1 MSSVAVVK
9 SIVGQVFA
17 VSPEGIR
24 RLLVEGDRLFAG
36 EQVETGPA
44 GSVSLELAD
53 GRTLDLGRDTQ
64 WSANT
69 PDSVTDLSAATAQ
82 EAPSVAELQQA
93 IAAGADP
100 TQDLEATAAGPTA
113 AGADGAVGGGH
124 SFVVL
129 DATAGTVDPTI
140 GYPTNGLNAADAA
153 TSLFTAATNNSLDP
167 RSVTIT
173 LTATP
178 SITEAG
184 GVVVYT
190 VFVTQAPTS
199 DLTVTLSNGL
209 SVVVLAGQTAGALN
223 VTFAGNDTPYLDASS
238 ISATITGTSGGGNL
252 IITTDPAPAVTQI
265 NDTIDTTTVTLS
277 ANASVDEGGKIVYTA
292 TVNNAAQTDVTITLS
307 NNTTITIEAGK
318 TTGTVSVDTPANL
331 ADGKDLSVSA
341 TITGASGGNYENLA
355 INPEAATT
363 TVIAVDNP
371 SVLVADTNTVAEEQV
386 ATGNVLSN
394 DSDIDNVLT
403 VATFTVGGTTYNA
416 GQTAIVEGVGTV
428 TIGADGA
435 YAFTPVKDY
444 NGEVPQIGYTTNTGS
459 SSTLDVTVTPVND
472 APVAV
477 VVAANGAEDPAQG
490 IAVKLS
496 ATDGDGLA
504 NVKSFTVGT
513 PTNGTFYTDA
523 AMTKPVTGSIDA
535 VNGEATIYFKPN
547 ENFNGTA
554 NFTYTATDSG
564 NADGSNPL
572 TSAPANGTVTVT
584 AVNDA
589 PEAIATTATGT
600 EDPSVGIAVKLSA
613 TDVDGLAN
621 VKSFTVGESANGTF
635 YTDAAM
641 TKPVT
646 GAIDAVNGEAT
657 VYFKPNEN
665 FNGTANFTYTATDSG
680 NADGSNPLTS
690 APANGTVTVTAVND
704 APEAVA
710 TTATGSE
717 DSAQGIEVKL
727 SATDVD
733 GVDNVKSF
741 TVGTPTNGTFYTDAA
756 MTKPVTGSIDA
767 VNGEATVYFKP
778 NENFN
783 GTANFTYTATDS
795 GNADGS
801 NPLTSTPAN
810 GTITVTAVNDAP
822 VAVATTATGSEDP
835 AQGIE
840 VKLSATDI
848 DGVENVKS
856 FTVGTPTNGTFYTD
870 AAMTKPVTGSI
881 DAVNGEATVYF
892 KPNENFN
899 GTANFTYTATD
910 SGNADGTN
918 PLTSTPANGTITV
931 TAVNDAPEAVAT
943 TATGS
948 EDPAQGIEVKLS
960 ATDIDGVENVKS
972 FTVGTPTNGTFYTD
986 AAMTKPVTGSIDAV
1000 NGEATVYFKP
1010 NENFNGTANFTY
1022 TATDSGNAD
1031 GTNPLT
1037 STPANGTI
1045 TVTAVNDAP
1054 VAAPTTA
1061 TGSEDP
1067 VQGIE
1072 VKLSATDVDGV
1083 TDVKSFTVGTPTN
1096 GTFYTDAAMTKPV
1109 TGAIDAVNGEA
1120 TVYFKPNENFNGTAN
1135 FTYTATDGG
1144 IADGG
1149 SPLTS
1154 APANGTITV
1163 TPVNDAP
1170 VAAATTATG
1179 AEDPSVGIAVKLSA
1193 TDVDGV
1199 ADVKSFTVGTPTNG
1213 TFYTDAAMTK
1223 PVTGSIDAVNGEAT
1237 VYFKP
1242 NENFN
1247 GTANFT
1253 YTATDGGIAD
1263 GGSPLTSAPANGTI
1277 TVTPV
1282 NDAPVAAPTTATGS
1296 EDPVQGIEVKL
1307 SATDV
1312 DGVTDVKSFTVGTPT
1327 NGTFYTDAAMT
1338 KPVTGS
1344 IDAVNGEATVY
1355 FKPNENFNGTAN
1367 FTYTATD
1374 GGIADGGSPLTSA
1387 PANGTITVTP
1397 VNDAPVAAP
1406 TTTTGSED
1414 PVQGI
1419 EVKLS
1424 ATDVD
1429 GVADVKSF
1437 TVGTPTNG
1445 TFYTDAAMTK
1455 PVTGSI
1461 DAVNGEAT
1469 VYFKPNE
1476 NFNGTAN
1483 FTYTAT
1489 DGGIAGGG
1497 SPLTSAPANGTITVT
1512 AVNDAPVLG
1521 NASTNAFG
1529 DTYIE
1534 GKPGGYV
1541 AANLTVSDV
1550 DNNTLQS
1557 AKVTLVN
1564 HLADDV
1570 LIADVSNTKIAV
1582 SYDKATGILTLSG
1595 EASTAE
1601 YQEVLRSVHFA
1612 SESENP
1618 DPANRTL
1625 TITVN
1630 DGQLDSAPV
1639 TSVVYVVPV
1648 NDPPEVKFDST
1659 TFTEQKD
1666 AVALVEN
1673 LTIKDVDNTTFS
1685 KVVVTVDH
1693 LAAGDLLS
1701 NTDVLKALAVAG
1713 ITITQSGS
1721 AADGK
1726 IVYTL
1731 TSDSK
1736 AGSSAADF
1744 VKLVEAITFQS
1755 PGNNPVGTDRTVTI
1769 DVTDNGGGNLD
1780 REPPETGSATG
1791 KVTIDLFNDAPTASA
1806 DNTTADED
1814 HTAKIVL
1821 DGKDVDGTVS
1831 SFVITTLPENG
1842 KLYSDATLQTELKVG
1857 DSVPAGA
1864 DGKAAV
1870 YFAPTGDWSGKTE
1883 VTFTAV
1889 DNGGKS
1895 SAVTTADITIAPVT
1909 DTPHLGLLGGGPVTS
1924 INFDSANLNGSWG
1937 IVGVNDANN
1946 APVSGTPSTPWLT
1959 GNAGGQVEIG
1969 QSSNYGVETPGNSQV
1984 IELEKNAGDDS
1995 SLYTIIKAEA
2005 GTAYTISVDY
2015 SPRAGAENNSVIDV
2029 FWGGVKVGTLDTTT
2043 VGMKTYTFV
2052 VPVTADGDAKLEF
2065 KAPAGDA
2072 NNSLGGVLDNIN
2084 VTQVLNT
2091 GLEDHAIK
2099 LSTIDAYATDKD
2111 GSETLKLEV
2120 GGIPLNATISDGT
2133 PGHTFTATAGNQSV
2147 DISNWNKATLVFT
2160 PAENANGLVNL
2171 TVTATAQDGTADPKS
2186 ESITLPINVIAVND
2200 APEAIATTATGSE
2213 DPVQG
2218 IEVKLSATDIDGVEN
2233 VKSFAVGTSTN
2244 GTFYTDAAMTKPVT
2258 GSIDAINGEATVYF
2272 KPNANFNGTANFTY
2286 TATDSGNAD
2295 GSNPLTSAPANGTI
2309 TVTAVND
2316 APVAAPTTAT
2326 GSEDPVQ
2333 GIEVKLSATDVDGV
2347 ADVKSFTV
2355 GTPTNGT
2362 FYTDAAMTKP
2372 VTGAIDAVNGE
2383 ATVYFKPNANFNG
2396 TANFTY
2402 TATDGG
2408 IADGGSPLTS
2418 APANGTITVTP
2429 VNDAPVAV
2437 TTTATGAEDPSV
2449 GIAVKL
2455 SATDVDGVA
2464 DVKSFTV
2471 GTPTNGTF
2479 YTDAAMTKPVT
2490 GSIDAVNGEATV
2502 YFKPNANFN
2511 GTANFTYTA
2520 TDGGIADGG
2529 SPLTSAPANGTITV
2543 TPVNDAPVA
2552 VTTTA
2557 TGAEDPSVGIAVK
2570 LSATDVDG
2578 VADVK
2583 SFTVGTPT
2591 NGTFYTDAAMTKP
2604 VTGSIDAVNGE
2615 ATVYFKPNENF
2626 NGTANFTYTATD
2638 GGIADGGSP
2647 LTSAPANGT
2656 ITVTPVNDAP
2666 VAVTTTA
2673 TGAEDPSVGIA
2684 VKLSATDVDG
2694 VADVKSF
2701 TVGTPTN
2708 GTFYT
2713 DAAMTKPVTGSIDAV
2728 NGEATVYFKPN
2739 ANFNGTANFTYT
2751 ATDGGIADGGSPLTS
2766 APANGTITVTP
2777 VNDAPVAVTT
2787 TATGAEDPSVG
2798 IAVKLS
2804 ATDVDGVADVKS
2816 FTVGTP
2822 TNGTFYTDAAMTKP
2836 VTGSIDAVNGEATVY
2851 FKPNENFNGTA
2862 NFTYTATDGGI
2873 ADGGSPLT
2881 SAPANG
2887 TITVTPV
2894 NDAPVAVTT
2903 TATGAEDPSVGIAV
2917 KLSATDVDGVADV
2930 KSFTVGTPT
2939 NGTFYTDAAMTKPVT
2954 GSIDAVNGEATV
2966 YFKPNANFNGT
2977 ANFTYT
2983 ATDGGI
2989 ADGGSPLTS
2998 APANGTIT
3006 VTAVNDAPVA
3016 APTTA
3021 TGSED
3026 PAQGIEVKLS
3036 ATDVDGVADVKSFT
3050 VGTPTNGTFYTDAAM
3065 TKPVTGSIDAVNGE
3079 ATVYFK
3085 PNANFNGTANFTYT
3099 ATDGGIA
3106 DGGSPLT
3113 SAPANGT
3120 ITVTPVN
3127 DAPVAVTTTAT
3138 GAEDPSVGIA
3148 VKLSATDVD
3157 GVADVK
3163 SFTVGTPTNG
3173 TFYTDAAMTKPV
3185 TGSIDAV
3192 NGEATVY
3199 FKPNANFNGTANF
3212 TYTATDGGIADG
3224 GSPLTSAPANGTISV
3239 TPVNDAPVAV
3249 TTTATGA
3256 EDPSVGI
3263 AVKLSATDVDG
3274 VTDVKSF
3281 TVGTP
3286 TNGTF
3291 YTDAAMTKPVTGSI
3305 DAVNGEATVYFKPN
3319 ANFNGT
3325 ANFTY
3330 TATDGGIADGGS
3342 PLTSAPANGTI
3353 TVTPV
3358 NDAPVAV
3365 TTTASGAED
3374 PSVGIAV
3381 KLSATDVDGVTDVK
3395 SFTVGTPTNGTF
3407 YTDAAMTKPVTGSI
3421 DAVNGEATVYF
3432 KPNANF
3438 NGTANFTYTATDGGI
3453 ADGGS
3458 PLTSAPA
3465 NGTITVTPVN
3475 DAPVAVTTTAS
3486 GAEDPSVGIAV
3497 KLSATDVDG
3506 VADVKSFTVGTPTN
3520 GTFYTDAAMTK
3531 PVTGAIDAV
3540 NGEATVYF
3548 KPNANFNG
3556 TANFTYTATDGGIA
3570 DGGSPLT
3577 SAPANGTITVTPVND
3592 APVAVTTTATGAED
3606 PSVGIAVKLSATD
3619 VDGVADV
3626 KSFTVGTPTNGTFY
3640 TDAAMTKPVTGS
3652 IDAVNGEAT
3661 VYFKPNANFN
3671 GTANFTYTA
3680 TDGGITDGGSP
3691 LTSAPANG
3699 TITVTP
3705 VNDAPVAVTTTATG
3719 AEDPSVGIAVKLSAT
3734 DVDGVADVKSFT
3746 VGTPTNGTFYTD
3758 AAMTKPVTGAID
3770 AVNGEATVYFKP
3782 NANFNGTANFTYTAT
3797 DGGIADGGSPL
3808 TSAPANGTIT
3818 VTAVNDAPVA
3828 APTTATGS
3836 EDPAQGIEVKLSA
3849 TDVDGVADVKS
3860 FTVSTPTNGTFYT
3873 DAAMT
3878 KPVTGSI
3885 DAVNGEATV
3894 YFKPN
3899 ANFNGTANFTYT
3911 ATDGGIADGGS
3922 PLTSAPANGTIT
3934 VTAVNDAPVA
3944 APTTATGSEDPAQGI
3959 EVKLSATD
3967 VDGVADVKSFTVGT
3981 PTNGTFYTDAA
3992 MTKPVTGSID
4002 AVNGEATVY
4011 FKPNANFNGTANFT
4025 YTATD
4030 GGIADGGSPLTSAPA
4045 NGTITVTPVND
4056 APVAAATTAT
4066 GAEDPSVGIA
4076 VKLSATDVDGVAD
4089 VKSFTVGTP
4098 TNGTFYTDAAMTK
4111 PVTGSIDAVNGE
4123 ATVYFKPNANFNG
4136 TANFTYTATDGGI
4149 ADGGSPLTSAP
4160 ANGTITV
4167 TPVND
4172 APVAVTTTATGAE
4185 DPSVGIAVKLSAT
4198 DVDGV
4203 ADVKSF
4209 TVGTPTNGTFYTDA
4223 AMTKP
4228 VTGSIDAVN
4237 GEATV
4242 YFKPNA
4248 NFNGTANFT
4257 YTATDGGIAD
4267 GGSPLTSAPAN
4278 GTITVTPVNDAP
4290 VAVTTTATGAE
4301 DPSVGIAVKL
4311 SATDVDGVADVKSF
4325 TVGTPTNGTFYT
4337 DAAMTKPVTGSIDAV
4352 NGEATVYFKP
4362 NANFNGTANFT
4373 YTATDGGIADGGSPL
4388 TSAPANGTITVTAVN
4403 DAPVAAPTTATGSE
4417 DPAQGIEVKL
4427 SATDVDGVADVKS
4440 FTVGTPTNGT
4450 FYTDAAMTK
4459 PVTGSIDAVNGEATV
4474 YFKPN
4479 ANFNGTANFTYTATD
4494 GGIADGGSPLT
4505 SAPANGTITV
4515 TPVNDAPVAA
4525 ATTATGAEDP
4535 SVGIAVKLS
4544 ATDVDGVAD
4553 VKSFTVGTPT
4563 NGTFYTDAAMTKPV
4577 TGSIDAVNGEATVY
4591 FKPNENFN
4599 GTANFTYTAT
4609 DGGIADGG
4617 SPLTSAPANG
4627 TITVTPVNDAPTAS
4641 NGYVESNEDTPVELK
4656 WSTFG
4661 VNDVDS
4667 TDLKVVFTSLPNGAI
4682 EYKVDGVW
4690 VKLSAAD
4697 LKTDTSPGKAFSQA
4711 DFDNHNVRY
4720 SPAANESGDNSFGN
4734 AGVGNKQGDY
4744 TELKFQATDGQL
4756 NSDTKTITVDIHPVT
4771 DVPVVTVGAFGD
4783 VPTGLTIQTWT
4794 GGNLPGALGTNGN
4807 GVVQSSDLIRVIN
4820 AQTPDSAASTGVTT
4834 NVSNAN
4840 VVELTATKV
4849 SGLIYLEAGKSYS
4862 FTGSADDSLAVTVGG
4877 KLVST
4882 ETWSQGTGINATPFT
4897 PTESGYYTLDIYH
4910 YNQAGPGNYDVN
4922 VSINNGPSM
4931 ALGSSGVQTYTS
4943 LEALKAAGAVFDDA
4957 HVVNGEGYYT
4967 GYVYNH
4973 GLEDTAIKISPIT
4986 TTFVDNDQSESHKVE
5001 ISGLPE
5007 GAVITDGATGHSYT
5021 STGATTQ
5028 YDVSNWNL
5036 ATLTVTPAKDA
5047 TANFDLTVTA
5057 TAKELSTQVEEV
5069 TTGKVSVVIT
5079 AVNDAPVAVATTATG
5094 AEDPSVGIAVKLSA
5108 TDVDGLT
5115 NVKSFT
5121 VGTPTNGTFYTDA
5134 AMTKAVTGAIT
5145 AVNGEATVYFKPNA
5159 NFNGTANFTYT
5170 ATDSGNA
5177 DGSNVL
5183 TSPAANGSI
5192 TVTPVNDA
5200 PVAAATTATGAEDP
5214 SVGIAVKLSAT
5225 DVDGL
5230 TNVKSFTV
5238 GTPTNGTFYTD
5249 AAMTKA
5255 VTGAINAVNG
5265 EATVYFKPNA
5275 NFNGTANFTYTA
5287 TDGGNADG
5295 SNVLTSPAANG
5306 SITVTPVNDAP
5317 VAAATTATGSEDPSV
5332 GIAVKLSATDVDGLT
5347 NVKSFTV
5354 GTPTNGTFYTDAAMT
5369 KAVTGAITAVN
5380 GEATVYFKPNTN
5392 FNGTANFTYTATDG
5406 GNADGSN
5413 VLTSP
5418 AANGSITVT
5427 PVNDAPV
5434 AVATIATGA
5443 EDPSVGIA
5451 VKLSATDVDGLANVK
5466 SFTVGTPTN
5475 GTFYTDAAMTKA
5487 VTGAITAVNGEATV
5501 YFKPNAN
5508 FNGTANFTYTATDS
5522 GNADGSNVLTSPA
5535 ANGSITVTPVNDAPV
5550 AAATTATGAEDP
5562 SVGIAVKLSATD
5574 VDGLTNVKSFTVG
5587 TPTNG
5592 TFYTDAAMT
5601 KPVTGAI
5608 TAVNGEATV
5617 YFKPNANFNGTANF
5631 TYTATDSGNANGSNP
5646 LTSAP
5651 ANGTIT
5657 VTSVNDAPTLDLST
5671 TDGSVLTSYSTA
5683 YSERSTGG
5691 IAITGNVAIGD
5702 VDSSQ
5707 MQSATITL
5715 KNASAGDQL
5724 SSSLVTVGGTYNGVT
5739 LTSVG
5744 TDVSGKIVLTLSG
5757 AADTAT
5763 YKSLLES
5770 FQYSSTSKYPTTG
5783 DRTVEISVKDNAG
5796 ADSLSSSVATSTI
5809 TVAPQAYVVTE
5820 GGGAADVIDLSS
5832 SSANNMVVGDKG
5844 GIVNAGSNY
5853 NIAFIVDTSGSIGSS
5868 AMKSIKAQLASVFD
5882 TLISNAGKSDSGV
5895 VKVLLVDFDT
5905 RVEAQVSVNLA
5916 DKDAAKAALQAV
5928 LTQMTSKSSD
5938 MTNYQDAFNA
5948 ATNWFKGDEATS
5960 NVGAKNLTYFITDGE
5975 PNMYTAIQGNPL
5987 LGSTSWFGSNVYF
6000 DSIVNSGNYV
6010 LGQTNSVTTTIN
6022 GRTQVIVD
6030 GDGKVYSYDGWG
6042 NKNLEGT
6049 VVANSSGGFDV
6060 ASVYNDSSAA
6070 MSNAQSAYSDLVN
6083 AVPGKV
6089 VVEAIGLGSN
6099 IDTAVLKQFDTDHNV
6114 STIDTAKLADA
6125 ITGHAADTGADT
6137 LTGGSGNDILFGDL
6151 ISYNN
6156 LEGSAALKAFAA
6168 DKLATTVDHI
6178 DDRTLHQF
6186 ITEHVADVGALASA
6200 SNIYGTNDGA
6210 DKLIGNAGDDILFGQ
6225 GGNDVL
6231 NGGAGNDILV
6241 GGKGNDTLTGGAG
6254 ADTFVWLKG
6263 DTNTGTGV
6271 DTITDFKHSE
6281 GDKLDLS
6288 DLLQGSNDTNLTSY
6302 LKLSTDSAG
6311 NSTLSVSSS
6320 GSFTAQGGGT
6330 ADVTIKVDGASW
6342 GSGSAA
6348 INSLIAGGDLTVKHH
6363 D

>member
-129 DATAGTVDPTI
+129 EATAGTVDPTI

-153 TSLFTAATNNSLDP
+153 TGLFTAAADNSLDP

-209 SVVVLAGQTAGALN
+209 SVVVPAGQTAGALN

-444 NGEVPQIGYTTNTGS
+444 NGEVPQIGYITNTGS

-717 DSAQGIEVKL
+717 DSVQGIEVKL

-795 GNADGS
+795 GNADGT

-910 SGNADGTN
+910 SGNADGSN

-931 TAVNDAPEAVAT
+931 TPVNDAPEAVAT

-1120 TVYFKPNENFNGTAN
+1120 TVYFKPNA
-1135 FTYTATDGG
+1135 
-1144 IADGG
+1144 
-1149 SPLTS
+1149 
-1154 APANGTITV
+1154 
-1163 TPVNDAP
+1163 
-1170 VAAATTATG
+1170 
-1179 AEDPSVGIAVKLSA
+1179 
-1193 TDVDGV
+1193 
-1199 ADVKSFTVGTPTNG
+1199 
-1213 TFYTDAAMTK
+1213 
-1223 PVTGSIDAVNGEAT
+1223 
-1237 VYFKP
+1237 
-1242 NENFN
+1242 NFN

-1355 FKPNENFNGTAN
+1355 FKPNANFNGTANFTYTATDGGIAGGGSPLTSAPANGTITVTPVNDAPVAEPTTATGSEDPVQGIEVKLSATDVDGVADVKSFTVGTPTNGTFYTDAAMTKPVTGSIDAVNGEATVYFKPNENFNGTAN

-1397 VNDAPVAAP
+1397 VNDAPVAEP
-1406 TTTTGSED
+1406 TTATGSED

-1550 DNNTLQS
+1550 DNGTLQS

-1595 EASTAE
+1595 EATTAE

-1946 APVSGTPSTPWLT
+1946 APVNGTPSTPWLT

-2258 GSIDAINGEATVYF
+2258 GSIDAVNGEATVYF

-2295 GSNPLTSAPANGTI
+2295 GSNPLTSAPANGTITVTAVNDAPVAAPTTATGSEDPVQGIEVKLSATDVDGVADVKSFTVGTPTNGTFYTDAAMTKPVTGSIDAVNGEATVYFKPNANFNGTANFTYTATDGGIADGGSPLTSAPANGTITVTPVNDAPVAAATTATGAEDPSVGIAVKLSATDVDGVADVKSFTVGTPTNGTFYTDAAMTKPVTGSIDAVNGEATVYFKPNANFNGTANFTYTATDGGIADGGSPLTSAPANGTITVTAVNDAPVAAPTTATGSEDPVQGIEVKLSATDVDGVTDVKSFTVGTPTNGTFYTDAAMTKPVTGSIDAVNGEATVYFKPNANFNGTANFTYTATDGGIADGGSPLTSAPANGTITVTAVNDAPVAAPTTATGSEDPVQGIEVKLSATDVDGVTDVKSFTVGTPTNGTFYTDAAMTKPVTGSIDAVNGEATVYFKPNENFNGTANFTYTATDGGIADGGSPLTSAPANGTI

-2502 YFKPNANFN
+2502 YFKPNENFN

-2552 VTTTA
+2552 VTTTATGAEDPSVGIAVKLSATDVDGVADVKSFTVGTPTNGTFYTDAAMTKPVTGSIDAVNGEATVYFKPNANFNGTANFTYTATDGGIADGGSPLTSAPANGTITVTPVNDAPVAAATTA

-2851 FKPNENFNGTA
+2851 FKPNANFNGTA

-2873 ADGGSPLT
+2873 ADGGSPLTSAPANGTITVTAVNDAPVAAPTTATGSEDPVQGIEVKLSATDVDGVADVKSFTVGTPTNGTFYTDAAMTKPVTGAIDAVNGEATVYFKPNANFNGTANFTYTATDGGSPLT

-3026 PAQGIEVKLS
+3026 PVQGIE
-3036 ATDVDGVADVKSFT
+3036 
-3050 VGTPTNGTFYTDAAM
+3050 
-3065 TKPVTGSIDAVNGE
+3065 
-3079 ATVYFK
+3079 
-3085 PNANFNGTANFTYT
+3085 
-3099 ATDGGIA
+3099 
-3106 DGGSPLT
+3106 
-3113 SAPANGT
+3113 
-3120 ITVTPVN
+3120 
-3127 DAPVAVTTTAT
+3127 
-3138 GAEDPSVGIA
+3138 
-3148 VKLSATDVD
+3148 
-3157 GVADVK
+3157 
-3163 SFTVGTPTNG
+3163 
-3173 TFYTDAAMTKPV
+3173 
-3185 TGSIDAV
+3185 
-3192 NGEATVY
+3192 
-3199 FKPNANFNGTANF
+3199 
-3212 TYTATDGGIADG
+3212 
-3224 GSPLTSAPANGTISV
+3224 
-3239 TPVNDAPVAV
+3239 
-3249 TTTATGA
+3249 
-3256 EDPSVGI
+3256 
-3263 AVKLSATDVDG
+3263 
-3274 VTDVKSF
+3274 
-3281 TVGTP
+3281 
-3286 TNGTF
+3286 
-3291 YTDAAMTKPVTGSI
+3291 
-3305 DAVNGEATVYFKPN
+3305 
-3319 ANFNGT
+3319 
-3325 ANFTY
+3325 
-3330 TATDGGIADGGS
+3330 
-3342 PLTSAPANGTI
+3342 
-3353 TVTPV
+3353 
-3358 NDAPVAV
+3358 
-3365 TTTASGAED
+3365 
-3374 PSVGIAV
+3374 
-3381 KLSATDVDGVTDVK
+3381 
-3395 SFTVGTPTNGTF
+3395 
-3407 YTDAAMTKPVTGSI
+3407 
-3421 DAVNGEATVYF
+3421 
-3432 KPNANF
+3432 
-3438 NGTANFTYTATDGGI
+3438 
-3453 ADGGS
+3453 
-3458 PLTSAPA
+3458 
-3465 NGTITVTPVN
+3465 
-3475 DAPVAVTTTAS
+3475 
-3486 GAEDPSVGIAV
+3486 V

-3680 TDGGITDGGSP
+3680 TDGGI
-3691 LTSAPANG
+3691 
-3699 TITVTP
+3699 
-3705 VNDAPVAVTTTATG
+3705 
-3719 AEDPSVGIAVKLSAT
+3719 
-3734 DVDGVADVKSFT
+3734 
-3746 VGTPTNGTFYTD
+3746 
-3758 AAMTKPVTGAID
+3758 
-3770 AVNGEATVYFKP
+3770 
-3782 NANFNGTANFTYTAT
+3782 
-3797 DGGIADGGSPL
+3797 ADGGSPL
-3808 TSAPANGTIT
+3808 TST
-3818 VTAVNDAPVA
+3818 
-3828 APTTATGS
+3828 
-3836 EDPAQGIEVKLSA
+3836 
-3849 TDVDGVADVKS
+3849 
-3860 FTVSTPTNGTFYT
+3860 
-3873 DAAMT
+3873 
-3878 KPVTGSI
+3878 
-3885 DAVNGEATV
+3885 
-3894 YFKPN
+3894 
-3899 ANFNGTANFTYT
+3899 
-3911 ATDGGIADGGS
+3911 
-3922 PLTSAPANGTIT
+3922 
-3934 VTAVNDAPVA
+3934 
-3944 APTTATGSEDPAQGI
+3944 
-3959 EVKLSATD
+3959 
-3967 VDGVADVKSFTVGT
+3967 
-3981 PTNGTFYTDAA
+3981 
-3992 MTKPVTGSID
+3992 
-4002 AVNGEATVY
+4002 
-4011 FKPNANFNGTANFT
+4011 
-4025 YTATD
+4025 
-4030 GGIADGGSPLTSAPA
+4030 
-4045 NGTITVTPVND
+4045 
-4056 APVAAATTAT
+4056 
-4066 GAEDPSVGIA
+4066 
-4076 VKLSATDVDGVAD
+4076 
-4089 VKSFTVGTP
+4089 
-4098 TNGTFYTDAAMTK
+4098 
-4111 PVTGSIDAVNGE
+4111 
-4123 ATVYFKPNANFNG
+4123 
-4136 TANFTYTATDGGI
+4136 
-4149 ADGGSPLTSAP
+4149 P

-4242 YFKPNA
+4242 YFKPN
-4248 NFNGTANFT
+4248 
-4257 YTATDGGIAD
+4257 
-4267 GGSPLTSAPAN
+4267 
-4278 GTITVTPVNDAP
+4278 
-4290 VAVTTTATGAE
+4290 E
-4301 DPSVGIAVKL
+4301 
-4311 SATDVDGVADVKSF
+4311 
-4325 TVGTPTNGTFYT
+4325 
-4337 DAAMTKPVTGSIDAV
+4337 
-4352 NGEATVYFKP
+4352 
-4362 NANFNGTANFT
+4362 
-4373 YTATDGGIADGGSPL
+4373 
-4388 TSAPANGTITVTAVN
+4388 
-4403 DAPVAAPTTATGSE
+4403 
-4417 DPAQGIEVKL
+4417 
-4427 SATDVDGVADVKS
+4427 
-4440 FTVGTPTNGT
+4440 
-4450 FYTDAAMTK
+4450 
-4459 PVTGSIDAVNGEATV
+4459 
-4474 YFKPN
+4474 
-4479 ANFNGTANFTYTATD
+4479 NFNGTANFTYTATD

-4627 TITVTPVNDAPTAS
+4627 TITVTPVNDAPVAAATTATGAEDPSVGIAVKLSATDVDGVADVKSFTVGTPTNGTFYTDAAMTKPVTGSIDAVNGEATVYFKPNENFNGTANFTYTATDGGIADGSSPLTSAPANGTITVTPVNDAPTAS

-4661 VNDVDS
+4661 VSDVDS

-4807 GVVQSSDLIRVIN
+4807 GVVQSGDLIRVIN
-4820 AQTPDSAASTGVTT
+4820 AQTPDSAASTGVTA

-5108 TDVDGLT
+5108 TDVDGLA

-5121 VGTPTNGTFYTDA
+5121 VGTSTNGTFYTDA
-5134 AMTKAVTGAIT
+5134 AMTKPVTGAIT

-5170 ATDSGNA
+5170 ATDGGNADGSNVLTSPAANGSITVTPVNDAPVAVATTATGAEDPSVGIAVKLSATDVDGLTNVKSFTVGTPTNGTFYTDAAMTKAVTGAINAVNGEATVYFKPNTNFNGTANFTYTATDGGNA

-5287 TDGGNADG
+5287 TDSGNANG

-5306 SITVTPVNDAP
+5306 T
-5317 VAAATTATGSEDPSV
+5317 
-5332 GIAVKLSATDVDGLT
+5332 
-5347 NVKSFTV
+5347 
-5354 GTPTNGTFYTDAAMT
+5354 
-5369 KAVTGAITAVN
+5369 
-5380 GEATVYFKPNTN
+5380 
-5392 FNGTANFTYTATDG
+5392 
-5406 GNADGSN
+5406 
-5413 VLTSP
+5413 
-5418 AANGSITVT
+5418 ITVT

-5434 AVATIATGA
+5434 AVTTTATGA

-5508 FNGTANFTYTATDS
+5508 FNGTANFTYTATDG

-5535 ANGSITVTPVNDAPV
+5535 VNGSITVTPVNDAPV

-5574 VDGLTNVKSFTVG
+5574 VDGLANVKSFTVG

-5783 DRTVEISVKDNAG
+5783 DRTVEIAVKDNAG

-5809 TVAPQAYVVTE
+5809 TVTPQTYVVTE
-5820 GGGAADVIDLSS
+5820 GGGAADVVDLSS
-5832 SSANNMVVGDKG
+5832 TSANNMVVGDKG

-5975 PNMYTAIQGNPL
+5975 PNVYTSVDGNPY
-5987 LGSTSWFGSNVYF
+5987 LGWTGWNGSDVYF
-6000 DSIVNSGNYV
+6000 DSVVNNSNYV
-6010 LGQTNSVTTTIN
+6010 LGQSTPVTTTIN
-6022 GRTQVIVD
+6022 GWSQVIVD
-6030 GDGKVYSYDGWG
+6030 GDGKVYSYYNGYR
-6042 NKNLEGT
+6042 NYEGT

-6060 ASVYNDSSAA
+6060 ASVYNDSSNA
-6070 MSNAQSAYSDLVN
+6070 MSNAKSAYSDLVN

-6288 DLLQGSNDTNLTSY
+6288 DLLQGNNDTNLTNY

>member
-129 DATAGTVDPTI
+129 EATAGTVDPTI

-153 TSLFTAATNNSLDP
+153 TGLFTAAADNSLDP

-209 SVVVLAGQTAGALN
+209 SVVVPAGQTAGALN

-238 ISATITGTSGGGNL
+238 ISATITGTAGGGNL

-307 NNTTITIEAGK
+307 NNTIITIEAGK

-472 APVAV
+472 APVAA

-822 VAVATTATGSEDP
+822 EAVATTATGSEDP

-910 SGNADGTN
+910 SGNADGSN

-1031 GTNPLT
+1031 GSNPLT

-1054 VAAPTTA
+1054 EAVATTATGSEDPAQGIEVKLSATDIDGVENVKSFTVGTPTNGTFYTDAAMTKSVTGSIDAVNGEATVYFKPNENFNGTANFTYTATDSGNADGSNPLTSTPANGTITVTPVNDAPVAEPTTA

-1109 TGAIDAVNGEA
+1109 TG
-1120 TVYFKPNENFNGTAN
+1120 
-1135 FTYTATDGG
+1135 
-1144 IADGG
+1144 
-1149 SPLTS
+1149 
-1154 APANGTITV
+1154 
-1163 TPVNDAP
+1163 
-1170 VAAATTATG
+1170 
-1179 AEDPSVGIAVKLSA
+1179 
-1193 TDVDGV
+1193 
-1199 ADVKSFTVGTPTNG
+1199 
-1213 TFYTDAAMTK
+1213 
-1223 PVTGSIDAVNGEAT
+1223 SIDAVNGEAT

-1242 NENFN
+1242 NANFN

-1397 VNDAPVAAP
+1397 VNDAPVAEP
-1406 TTTTGSED
+1406 TTATGSEDPVQGIEVKLSATDVDGVTDVKSFTVGTPTNGTFYTDAAMTKPVTGSIDAVNGEATVYFKPNANFNGTANFTYTATDGGIADGGSPLTSAPANGTITVTPVNDAPVAEPTTATGSED

-1550 DNNTLQS
+1550 DNGTLQS

-1595 EASTAE
+1595 EATTAE

-1769 DVTDNGGGNLD
+1769 EVTDNGGGNLD

-2120 GGIPLNATISDGT
+2120 GGVPLNATISDGT

-2147 DISNWNKATLVFT
+2147 DISDWNKATLVFT

-2233 VKSFAVGTSTN
+2233 VKSFAVGTSTS

-2372 VTGAIDAVNGE
+2372 VTGSIDAVNGE
-2383 ATVYFKPNANFNG
+2383 ATVYFKPNANFNGTANFTYTATDGGIADGGSPLTSAPANGTITVTPVNDAPVAAATTATGAEDPSVGIAVKLSATDVDGVADVKSFTVGTPTNGTFYTDAAMTKPVTGSIDAVNGDATVYFKPNENFNG

-2455 SATDVDGVA
+2455 SATDVDGVT

-2529 SPLTSAPANGTITV
+2529 IPLTSAPANGTITV

-2656 ITVTPVNDAP
+2656 ITVTAVNDAP
-2666 VAVTTTA
+2666 VAAPTTA
-2673 TGAEDPSVGIA
+2673 TGSEDPVQGIE

-2777 VNDAPVAVTT
+2777 VNDAPVAAPT
-2787 TATGAEDPSVG
+2787 TATGSEDPVQG
-2798 IAVKLS
+2798 I
-2804 ATDVDGVADVKS
+2804 
-2816 FTVGTP
+2816 
-2822 TNGTFYTDAAMTKP
+2822 
-2836 VTGSIDAVNGEATVY
+2836 E
-2851 FKPNENFNGTA
+2851 
-2862 NFTYTATDGGI
+2862 
-2873 ADGGSPLT
+2873 
-2881 SAPANG
+2881 
-2887 TITVTPV
+2887 
-2894 NDAPVAVTT
+2894 
-2903 TATGAEDPSVGIAV
+2903 V

-3085 PNANFNGTANFTYT
+3085 PN
-3099 ATDGGIA
+3099 
-3106 DGGSPLT
+3106 
-3113 SAPANGT
+3113 
-3120 ITVTPVN
+3120 
-3127 DAPVAVTTTAT
+3127 
-3138 GAEDPSVGIA
+3138 
-3148 VKLSATDVD
+3148 
-3157 GVADVK
+3157 
-3163 SFTVGTPTNG
+3163 
-3173 TFYTDAAMTKPV
+3173 
-3185 TGSIDAV
+3185 
-3192 NGEATVY
+3192 
-3199 FKPNANFNGTANF
+3199 
-3212 TYTATDGGIADG
+3212 
-3224 GSPLTSAPANGTISV
+3224 
-3239 TPVNDAPVAV
+3239 
-3249 TTTATGA
+3249 
-3256 EDPSVGI
+3256 
-3263 AVKLSATDVDG
+3263 
-3274 VTDVKSF
+3274 
-3281 TVGTP
+3281 
-3286 TNGTF
+3286 
-3291 YTDAAMTKPVTGSI
+3291 
-3305 DAVNGEATVYFKPN
+3305 
-3319 ANFNGT
+3319 
-3325 ANFTY
+3325 
-3330 TATDGGIADGGS
+3330 
-3342 PLTSAPANGTI
+3342 
-3353 TVTPV
+3353 
-3358 NDAPVAV
+3358 
-3365 TTTASGAED
+3365 
-3374 PSVGIAV
+3374 
-3381 KLSATDVDGVTDVK
+3381 
-3395 SFTVGTPTNGTF
+3395 
-3407 YTDAAMTKPVTGSI
+3407 
-3421 DAVNGEATVYF
+3421 
-3432 KPNANF
+3432 
-3438 NGTANFTYTATDGGI
+3438 
-3453 ADGGS
+3453 
-3458 PLTSAPA
+3458 
-3465 NGTITVTPVN
+3465 
-3475 DAPVAVTTTAS
+3475 
-3486 GAEDPSVGIAV
+3486 
-3497 KLSATDVDG
+3497 
-3506 VADVKSFTVGTPTN
+3506 
-3520 GTFYTDAAMTK
+3520 
-3531 PVTGAIDAV
+3531 
-3540 NGEATVYF
+3540 
-3548 KPNANFNG
+3548 
-3556 TANFTYTATDGGIA
+3556 
-3570 DGGSPLT
+3570 
-3577 SAPANGTITVTPVND
+3577 
-3592 APVAVTTTATGAED
+3592 
-3606 PSVGIAVKLSATD
+3606 
-3619 VDGVADV
+3619 
-3626 KSFTVGTPTNGTFY
+3626 
-3640 TDAAMTKPVTGS
+3640 
-3652 IDAVNGEAT
+3652 
-3661 VYFKPNANFN
+3661 
-3671 GTANFTYTA
+3671 
-3680 TDGGITDGGSP
+3680 
-3691 LTSAPANG
+3691 
-3699 TITVTP
+3699 
-3705 VNDAPVAVTTTATG
+3705 
-3719 AEDPSVGIAVKLSAT
+3719 
-3734 DVDGVADVKSFT
+3734 
-3746 VGTPTNGTFYTD
+3746 
-3758 AAMTKPVTGAID
+3758 
-3770 AVNGEATVYFKP
+3770 
-3782 NANFNGTANFTYTAT
+3782 
-3797 DGGIADGGSPL
+3797 
-3808 TSAPANGTIT
+3808 
-3818 VTAVNDAPVA
+3818 
-3828 APTTATGS
+3828 
-3836 EDPAQGIEVKLSA
+3836 
-3849 TDVDGVADVKS
+3849 
-3860 FTVSTPTNGTFYT
+3860 
-3873 DAAMT
+3873 
-3878 KPVTGSI
+3878 
-3885 DAVNGEATV
+3885 
-3894 YFKPN
+3894 
-3899 ANFNGTANFTYT
+3899 
-3911 ATDGGIADGGS
+3911 
-3922 PLTSAPANGTIT
+3922 
-3934 VTAVNDAPVA
+3934 
-3944 APTTATGSEDPAQGI
+3944 
-3959 EVKLSATD
+3959 
-3967 VDGVADVKSFTVGT
+3967 
-3981 PTNGTFYTDAA
+3981 
-3992 MTKPVTGSID
+3992 
-4002 AVNGEATVY
+4002 
-4011 FKPNANFNGTANFT
+4011 
-4025 YTATD
+4025 
-4030 GGIADGGSPLTSAPA
+4030 
-4045 NGTITVTPVND
+4045 
-4056 APVAAATTAT
+4056 
-4066 GAEDPSVGIA
+4066 
-4076 VKLSATDVDGVAD
+4076 
-4089 VKSFTVGTP
+4089 
-4098 TNGTFYTDAAMTK
+4098 
-4111 PVTGSIDAVNGE
+4111 
-4123 ATVYFKPNANFNG
+4123 
-4136 TANFTYTATDGGI
+4136 
-4149 ADGGSPLTSAP
+4149 
-4160 ANGTITV
+4160 
-4167 TPVND
+4167 
-4172 APVAVTTTATGAE
+4172 
-4185 DPSVGIAVKLSAT
+4185 
-4198 DVDGV
+4198 
-4203 ADVKSF
+4203 
-4209 TVGTPTNGTFYTDA
+4209 
-4223 AMTKP
+4223 
-4228 VTGSIDAVN
+4228 
-4237 GEATV
+4237 
-4242 YFKPNA
+4242 
-4248 NFNGTANFT
+4248 
-4257 YTATDGGIAD
+4257 
-4267 GGSPLTSAPAN
+4267 
-4278 GTITVTPVNDAP
+4278 
-4290 VAVTTTATGAE
+4290 
-4301 DPSVGIAVKL
+4301 
-4311 SATDVDGVADVKSF
+4311 
-4325 TVGTPTNGTFYT
+4325 
-4337 DAAMTKPVTGSIDAV
+4337 
-4352 NGEATVYFKP
+4352 
-4362 NANFNGTANFT
+4362 
-4373 YTATDGGIADGGSPL
+4373 
-4388 TSAPANGTITVTAVN
+4388 
-4403 DAPVAAPTTATGSE
+4403 
-4417 DPAQGIEVKL
+4417 
-4427 SATDVDGVADVKS
+4427 
-4440 FTVGTPTNGT
+4440 
-4450 FYTDAAMTK
+4450 
-4459 PVTGSIDAVNGEATV
+4459 
-4474 YFKPN
+4474 
-4479 ANFNGTANFTYTATD
+4479 
-4494 GGIADGGSPLT
+4494 
-4505 SAPANGTITV
+4505 
-4515 TPVNDAPVAA
+4515 
-4525 ATTATGAEDP
+4525 
-4535 SVGIAVKLS
+4535 
-4544 ATDVDGVAD
+4544 
-4553 VKSFTVGTPT
+4553 
-4563 NGTFYTDAAMTKPV
+4563 
-4577 TGSIDAVNGEATVY
+4577 
-4591 FKPNENFN
+4591 ENFN

-4627 TITVTPVNDAPTAS
+4627 TITVTPVNDAP
-4641 NGYVESNEDTPVELK
+4641 
-4656 WSTFG
+4656 
-4661 VNDVDS
+4661 
-4667 TDLKVVFTSLPNGAI
+4667 
-4682 EYKVDGVW
+4682 
-4690 VKLSAAD
+4690 
-4697 LKTDTSPGKAFSQA
+4697 
-4711 DFDNHNVRY
+4711 
-4720 SPAANESGDNSFGN
+4720 
-4734 AGVGNKQGDY
+4734 
-4744 TELKFQATDGQL
+4744 
-4756 NSDTKTITVDIHPVT
+4756 
-4771 DVPVVTVGAFGD
+4771 
-4783 VPTGLTIQTWT
+4783 
-4794 GGNLPGALGTNGN
+4794 
-4807 GVVQSSDLIRVIN
+4807 
-4820 AQTPDSAASTGVTT
+4820 
-4834 NVSNAN
+4834 
-4840 VVELTATKV
+4840 
-4849 SGLIYLEAGKSYS
+4849 
-4862 FTGSADDSLAVTVGG
+4862 
-4877 KLVST
+4877 
-4882 ETWSQGTGINATPFT
+4882 
-4897 PTESGYYTLDIYH
+4897 
-4910 YNQAGPGNYDVN
+4910 
-4922 VSINNGPSM
+4922 
-4931 ALGSSGVQTYTS
+4931 
-4943 LEALKAAGAVFDDA
+4943 
-4957 HVVNGEGYYT
+4957 
-4967 GYVYNH
+4967 
-4973 GLEDTAIKISPIT
+4973 
-4986 TTFVDNDQSESHKVE
+4986 
-5001 ISGLPE
+5001 
-5007 GAVITDGATGHSYT
+5007 
-5021 STGATTQ
+5021 
-5028 YDVSNWNL
+5028 
-5036 ATLTVTPAKDA
+5036 
-5047 TANFDLTVTA
+5047 
-5057 TAKELSTQVEEV
+5057 
-5069 TTGKVSVVIT
+5069 
-5079 AVNDAPVAVATTATG
+5079 
-5094 AEDPSVGIAVKLSA
+5094 
-5108 TDVDGLT
+5108 
-5115 NVKSFT
+5115 
-5121 VGTPTNGTFYTDA
+5121 
-5134 AMTKAVTGAIT
+5134 
-5145 AVNGEATVYFKPNA
+5145 
-5159 NFNGTANFTYT
+5159 
-5170 ATDSGNA
+5170 
-5177 DGSNVL
+5177 
-5183 TSPAANGSI
+5183 
-5192 TVTPVNDA
+5192 
-5200 PVAAATTATGAEDP
+5200 
-5214 SVGIAVKLSAT
+5214 
-5225 DVDGL
+5225 
-5230 TNVKSFTV
+5230 
-5238 GTPTNGTFYTD
+5238 
-5249 AAMTKA
+5249 
-5255 VTGAINAVNG
+5255 
-5265 EATVYFKPNA
+5265 
-5275 NFNGTANFTYTA
+5275 
-5287 TDGGNADG
+5287 
-5295 SNVLTSPAANG
+5295 
-5306 SITVTPVNDAP
+5306 
-5317 VAAATTATGSEDPSV
+5317 
-5332 GIAVKLSATDVDGLT
+5332 
-5347 NVKSFTV
+5347 
-5354 GTPTNGTFYTDAAMT
+5354 
-5369 KAVTGAITAVN
+5369 
-5380 GEATVYFKPNTN
+5380 
-5392 FNGTANFTYTATDG
+5392 
-5406 GNADGSN
+5406 
-5413 VLTSP
+5413 
-5418 AANGSITVT
+5418 
-5427 PVNDAPV
+5427 
-5434 AVATIATGA
+5434 
-5443 EDPSVGIA
+5443 
-5451 VKLSATDVDGLANVK
+5451 
-5466 SFTVGTPTN
+5466 
-5475 GTFYTDAAMTKA
+5475 
-5487 VTGAITAVNGEATV
+5487 
-5501 YFKPNAN
+5501 
-5508 FNGTANFTYTATDS
+5508 
-5522 GNADGSNVLTSPA
+5522 
-5535 ANGSITVTPVNDAPV
+5535 
-5550 AAATTATGAEDP
+5550 
-5562 SVGIAVKLSATD
+5562 
-5574 VDGLTNVKSFTVG
+5574 
-5587 TPTNG
+5587 
-5592 TFYTDAAMT
+5592 
-5601 KPVTGAI
+5601 
-5608 TAVNGEATV
+5608 
-5617 YFKPNANFNGTANF
+5617 
-5631 TYTATDSGNANGSNP
+5631 
-5646 LTSAP
+5646 
-5651 ANGTIT
+5651 
-5657 VTSVNDAPTLDLST
+5657 
-5671 TDGSVLTSYSTA
+5671 
-5683 YSERSTGG
+5683 
-5691 IAITGNVAIGD
+5691 
-5702 VDSSQ
+5702 
-5707 MQSATITL
+5707 
-5715 KNASAGDQL
+5715 
-5724 SSSLVTVGGTYNGVT
+5724 
-5739 LTSVG
+5739 
-5744 TDVSGKIVLTLSG
+5744 
-5757 AADTAT
+5757 
-5763 YKSLLES
+5763 
-5770 FQYSSTSKYPTTG
+5770 
-5783 DRTVEISVKDNAG
+5783 
-5796 ADSLSSSVATSTI
+5796 
-5809 TVAPQAYVVTE
+5809 
-5820 GGGAADVIDLSS
+5820 
-5832 SSANNMVVGDKG
+5832 
-5844 GIVNAGSNY
+5844 
-5853 NIAFIVDTSGSIGSS
+5853 
-5868 AMKSIKAQLASVFD
+5868 
-5882 TLISNAGKSDSGV
+5882 
-5895 VKVLLVDFDT
+5895 
-5905 RVEAQVSVNLA
+5905 
-5916 DKDAAKAALQAV
+5916 
-5928 LTQMTSKSSD
+5928 
-5938 MTNYQDAFNA
+5938 
-5948 ATNWFKGDEATS
+5948 
-5960 NVGAKNLTYFITDGE
+5960 
-5975 PNMYTAIQGNPL
+5975 
-5987 LGSTSWFGSNVYF
+5987 
-6000 DSIVNSGNYV
+6000 
-6010 LGQTNSVTTTIN
+6010 
-6022 GRTQVIVD
+6022 
-6030 GDGKVYSYDGWG
+6030 
-6042 NKNLEGT
+6042 
-6049 VVANSSGGFDV
+6049 
-6060 ASVYNDSSAA
+6060 
-6070 MSNAQSAYSDLVN
+6070 
-6083 AVPGKV
+6083 
-6089 VVEAIGLGSN
+6089 
-6099 IDTAVLKQFDTDHNV
+6099 
-6114 STIDTAKLADA
+6114 
-6125 ITGHAADTGADT
+6125 
-6137 LTGGSGNDILFGDL
+6137 
-6151 ISYNN
+6151 
-6156 LEGSAALKAFAA
+6156 
-6168 DKLATTVDHI
+6168 
-6178 DDRTLHQF
+6178 
-6186 ITEHVADVGALASA
+6186 
-6200 SNIYGTNDGA
+6200 
-6210 DKLIGNAGDDILFGQ
+6210 
-6225 GGNDVL
+6225 
-6231 NGGAGNDILV
+6231 
-6241 GGKGNDTLTGGAG
+6241 
-6254 ADTFVWLKG
+6254 
-6263 DTNTGTGV
+6263 
-6271 DTITDFKHSE
+6271 
-6281 GDKLDLS
+6281 
-6288 DLLQGSNDTNLTSY
+6288 
-6302 LKLSTDSAG
+6302 
-6311 NSTLSVSSS
+6311 
-6320 GSFTAQGGGT
+6320 
-6330 ADVTIKVDGASW
+6330 
-6342 GSGSAA
+6342 
-6348 INSLIAGGDLTVKHH
+6348 
-6363 D
+6363 

>member
-129 DATAGTVDPTI
+129 EATAGTVDPTI

-153 TSLFTAATNNSLDP
+153 TGLFTAAADNSLDP

-209 SVVVLAGQTAGALN
+209 SVVVPAGQTAGALN

-472 APVAV
+472 APVAA

-513 PTNGTFYTDA
+513 PTNGTFYTDV

-717 DSAQGIEVKL
+717 DSVQGIEVKL

-795 GNADGS
+795 GNADGT

-910 SGNADGTN
+910 SGNADGSN

-931 TAVNDAPEAVAT
+931 TPVNDAPEAVAT

-1120 TVYFKPNENFNGTAN
+1120 TVYFKPNANFNGTAN

-1170 VAAATTATG
+1170 VAAPTTATG
-1179 AEDPSVGIAVKLSA
+1179 SEDPVQGIEVKLSATDVDGVTDVKSFTVGTPTNGTFYTDAAMTKPVTGAIDAVNGEATVYFKPNANFNGTANFTYTATDGGIADGGSPLTSAPANGTITVTPVNDAPVAAPTTATGSEDPVQGIEVKLSA

-1223 PVTGSIDAVNGEAT
+1223 PVTGAIDAVNGEAT

-1242 NENFN
+1242 NANFN

-1355 FKPNENFNGTAN
+1355 FKPNA
-1367 FTYTATD
+1367 
-1374 GGIADGGSPLTSA
+1374 
-1387 PANGTITVTP
+1387 
-1397 VNDAPVAAP
+1397 
-1406 TTTTGSED
+1406 
-1414 PVQGI
+1414 
-1419 EVKLS
+1419 
-1424 ATDVD
+1424 
-1429 GVADVKSF
+1429 
-1437 TVGTPTNG
+1437 
-1445 TFYTDAAMTK
+1445 
-1455 PVTGSI
+1455 
-1461 DAVNGEAT
+1461 
-1469 VYFKPNE
+1469 

-1595 EASTAE
+1595 EATTAE

-1946 APVSGTPSTPWLT
+1946 APVNGTPSTPWLT

-2372 VTGAIDAVNGE
+2372 VTG
-2383 ATVYFKPNANFNG
+2383 
-2396 TANFTY
+2396 
-2402 TATDGG
+2402 
-2408 IADGGSPLTS
+2408 
-2418 APANGTITVTP
+2418 
-2429 VNDAPVAV
+2429 
-2437 TTTATGAEDPSV
+2437 
-2449 GIAVKL
+2449 
-2455 SATDVDGVA
+2455 
-2464 DVKSFTV
+2464 
-2471 GTPTNGTF
+2471 
-2479 YTDAAMTKPVT
+2479 
-2490 GSIDAVNGEATV
+2490 SIDAVNGEATV

-2529 SPLTSAPANGTITV
+2529 I
-2543 TPVNDAPVA
+2543 
-2552 VTTTA
+2552 
-2557 TGAEDPSVGIAVK
+2557 
-2570 LSATDVDG
+2570 
-2578 VADVK
+2578 
-2583 SFTVGTPT
+2583 
-2591 NGTFYTDAAMTKP
+2591 
-2604 VTGSIDAVNGE
+2604 
-2615 ATVYFKPNENF
+2615 
-2626 NGTANFTYTATD
+2626 
-2638 GGIADGGSP
+2638 
-2647 LTSAPANGT
+2647 
-2656 ITVTPVNDAP
+2656 
-2666 VAVTTTA
+2666 
-2673 TGAEDPSVGIA
+2673 
-2684 VKLSATDVDG
+2684 
-2694 VADVKSF
+2694 
-2701 TVGTPTN
+2701 
-2708 GTFYT
+2708 
-2713 DAAMTKPVTGSIDAV
+2713 
-2728 NGEATVYFKPN
+2728 
-2739 ANFNGTANFTYT
+2739 
-2751 ATDGGIADGGSPLTS
+2751 PLTS

-3085 PNANFNGTANFTYT
+3085 PNENFNGTANFTYT

-3224 GSPLTSAPANGTISV
+3224 GI
-3239 TPVNDAPVAV
+3239 
-3249 TTTATGA
+3249 
-3256 EDPSVGI
+3256 
-3263 AVKLSATDVDG
+3263 
-3274 VTDVKSF
+3274 
-3281 TVGTP
+3281 
-3286 TNGTF
+3286 
-3291 YTDAAMTKPVTGSI
+3291 
-3305 DAVNGEATVYFKPN
+3305 
-3319 ANFNGT
+3319 
-3325 ANFTY
+3325 
-3330 TATDGGIADGGS
+3330 

-3365 TTTASGAED
+3365 TTTA
-3374 PSVGIAV
+3374 
-3381 KLSATDVDGVTDVK
+3381 T
-3395 SFTVGTPTNGTF
+3395 
-3407 YTDAAMTKPVTGSI
+3407 
-3421 DAVNGEATVYF
+3421 
-3432 KPNANF
+3432 
-3438 NGTANFTYTATDGGI
+3438 
-3453 ADGGS
+3453 
-3458 PLTSAPA
+3458 
-3465 NGTITVTPVN
+3465 
-3475 DAPVAVTTTAS
+3475 

-3531 PVTGAIDAV
+3531 PVTGSIDAV

-3548 KPNANFNG
+3548 KPNENFNG

-3661 VYFKPNANFN
+3661 VYFKPNENFN

-3680 TDGGITDGGSP
+3680 TDGGIADGGSP

-3782 NANFNGTANFTYTAT
+3782 NENFNGTANFTYTAT

-3836 EDPAQGIEVKLSA
+3836 EDPVQGIEVKLSA

-3860 FTVSTPTNGTFYT
+3860 FTVGTPTNGTFYTDAAMTKPVTGAIDAVNGEATVYFKPNANFNGTANFTYTATDGGIADGGSPLTSAPANGTITVTPVNDAPVAAPTTATGSEDPVQGIEVKLSATDVDGVTDVKSFTVGTPTNGTFYT

-3944 APTTATGSEDPAQGI
+3944 APTTATGSEDPVQGIEVKLSATDVDGVTDVKSFTVGTPTNGTFYTDAAMTKPVTGSIDAVNGEATVYFKPNANFNGTANFTYTATDGGIADGGSPLTSAPANGSITVTAVNDAPVAAPTTATGSEDPVQGIEVKLSATDVDGVADVKSFTVGTPTNGTFYTDAAMTKPVTGSIDAVNGEATVYFKPNANFNGTANFTYTATDGGIADGGSPLTSAPANGTITVTPVNDAPVAVTTTATGAEDPSVGIAVKLSATDVDGVADVKSFTVGTPTNGTFYTDSAMTKPVTGSIDAVNGEATVYFKPNANFNGTANFTYTATDGGIADGGSPLTSAPANGSITVTAVNDAPVAAPTTATGSEDPVQGI

-4098 TNGTFYTDAAMTK
+4098 TNGTFYTDSAMTK
-4111 PVTGSIDAVNGE
+4111 PVTGSIEAVNGE
-4123 ATVYFKPNANFNG
+4123 ATVYFKPNENFNG

-4228 VTGSIDAVN
+4228 VTGSIDAIN

-4290 VAVTTTATGAE
+4290 VAAATTATGAE

-4362 NANFNGTANFT
+4362 N
-4373 YTATDGGIADGGSPL
+4373 
-4388 TSAPANGTITVTAVN
+4388 
-4403 DAPVAAPTTATGSE
+4403 E
-4417 DPAQGIEVKL
+4417 
-4427 SATDVDGVADVKS
+4427 
-4440 FTVGTPTNGT
+4440 
-4450 FYTDAAMTK
+4450 
-4459 PVTGSIDAVNGEATV
+4459 
-4474 YFKPN
+4474 
-4479 ANFNGTANFTYTATD
+4479 NFNGTANFTYTATD

-4515 TPVNDAPVAA
+4515 TPVNDAPVAVT
-4525 ATTATGAEDP
+4525 TTATGAEDP

-4807 GVVQSSDLIRVIN
+4807 GVVQSGDLIRVIN
-4820 AQTPDSAASTGVTT
+4820 AQTPDSAASTGVTA

-5108 TDVDGLT
+5108 TDVDGLANVKSFTVGTSTNGTFYTDAAMTKPVTGAITAVNGEATVYFKPNANFNGTANFTYTATDGGNADGSNVLTSPAANGSITVTPVNDAPVAAATTATGAEDPSVGIAVKLSATDVDGLTNVKSFTVGTPTNGTFYTDAAMTKPVTGAITAVNGEATVYFKPNANFNGTANFTYTATDGGNADGSNVLTSPAANGSITVTPVNDAPVAAATTATGAEDPSVGIAVKLSATDVDGLTNVKSFTVGTPTNGTFYTDAAMTKPVTGAITAVNGEATVYFKPNANFNGTANFTYTATDGGNANGSNVLTSPAANGTITVTPVNDAPVAAATTATGAEDPSVGIAVKLSATDVDGLT

-5230 TNVKSFTV
+5230 
-5238 GTPTNGTFYTD
+5238 
-5249 AAMTKA
+5249 A
-5255 VTGAINAVNG
+5255 
-5265 EATVYFKPNA
+5265 
-5275 NFNGTANFTYTA
+5275 
-5287 TDGGNADG
+5287 
-5295 SNVLTSPAANG
+5295 
-5306 SITVTPVNDAP
+5306 
-5317 VAAATTATGSEDPSV
+5317 
-5332 GIAVKLSATDVDGLT
+5332 
-5347 NVKSFTV
+5347 
-5354 GTPTNGTFYTDAAMT
+5354 
-5369 KAVTGAITAVN
+5369 
-5380 GEATVYFKPNTN
+5380 
-5392 FNGTANFTYTATDG
+5392 
-5406 GNADGSN
+5406 
-5413 VLTSP
+5413 
-5418 AANGSITVT
+5418 
-5427 PVNDAPV
+5427 
-5434 AVATIATGA
+5434 
-5443 EDPSVGIA
+5443 
-5451 VKLSATDVDGLANVK
+5451 
-5466 SFTVGTPTN
+5466 
-5475 GTFYTDAAMTKA
+5475 
-5487 VTGAITAVNGEATV
+5487 
-5501 YFKPNAN
+5501 
-5508 FNGTANFTYTATDS
+5508 
-5522 GNADGSNVLTSPA
+5522 
-5535 ANGSITVTPVNDAPV
+5535 
-5550 AAATTATGAEDP
+5550 
-5562 SVGIAVKLSATD
+5562 
-5574 VDGLTNVKSFTVG
+5574 NVKSFTVG

-5783 DRTVEISVKDNAG
+5783 DRTVEIAVKDNAG

-5809 TVAPQAYVVTE
+5809 TVTPQTYVVTE
-5820 GGGAADVIDLSS
+5820 GGGAADVVDLSNT
-5832 SSANNMVVGDKG
+5832 SANNMVVGDKG

-5975 PNMYTAIQGNPL
+5975 PNVYTSVDGNPY
-5987 LGSTSWFGSNVYF
+5987 LGWTGWNGSDVYF
-6000 DSIVNSGNYV
+6000 DSVVNNSNYV
-6010 LGQTNSVTTTIN
+6010 LGQSTPVTATIN

-6030 GDGKVYSYDGWG
+6030 GDGNVYSYYNGYR
-6042 NKNLEGT
+6042 NYEGT

-6060 ASVYNDSSAA
+6060 ASVYNDSSNA
-6070 MSNAQSAYSDLVN
+6070 MSNAKSAYSDLVN

-6288 DLLQGSNDTNLTSY
+6288 DLLQGNNDTNLTNY

>member
-1 MSSVAVVK
+1 
-9 SIVGQVFA
+9 
-17 VSPEGIR
+17 
-24 RLLVEGDRLFAG
+24 
-36 EQVETGPA
+36 
-44 GSVSLELAD
+44 
-53 GRTLDLGRDTQ
+53 
-64 WSANT
+64 
-69 PDSVTDLSAATAQ
+69 
-82 EAPSVAELQQA
+82 
-93 IAAGADP
+93 
-100 TQDLEATAAGPTA
+100 
-113 AGADGAVGGGH
+113 
-124 SFVVL
+124 
-129 DATAGTVDPTI
+129 
-140 GYPTNGLNAADAA
+140 
-153 TSLFTAATNNSLDP
+153 
-167 RSVTIT
+167 
-173 LTATP
+173 
-178 SITEAG
+178 
-184 GVVVYT
+184 
-190 VFVTQAPTS
+190 
-199 DLTVTLSNGL
+199 
-209 SVVVLAGQTAGALN
+209 
-223 VTFAGNDTPYLDASS
+223 
-238 ISATITGTSGGGNL
+238 
-252 IITTDPAPAVTQI
+252 
-265 NDTIDTTTVTLS
+265 
-277 ANASVDEGGKIVYTA
+277 
-292 TVNNAAQTDVTITLS
+292 
-307 NNTTITIEAGK
+307 
-318 TTGTVSVDTPANL
+318 
-331 ADGKDLSVSA
+331 
-341 TITGASGGNYENLA
+341 
-355 INPEAATT
+355 
-363 TVIAVDNP
+363 
-371 SVLVADTNTVAEEQV
+371 
-386 ATGNVLSN
+386 
-394 DSDIDNVLT
+394 
-403 VATFTVGGTTYNA
+403 
-416 GQTAIVEGVGTV
+416 
-428 TIGADGA
+428 
-435 YAFTPVKDY
+435 
-444 NGEVPQIGYTTNTGS
+444 
-459 SSTLDVTVTPVND
+459 
-472 APVAV
+472 
-477 VVAANGAEDPAQG
+477 
-490 IAVKLS
+490 
-496 ATDGDGLA
+496 
-504 NVKSFTVGT
+504 
-513 PTNGTFYTDA
+513 
-523 AMTKPVTGSIDA
+523 
-535 VNGEATIYFKPN
+535 
-547 ENFNGTA
+547 
-554 NFTYTATDSG
+554 
-564 NADGSNPL
+564 
-572 TSAPANGTVTVT
+572 
-584 AVNDA
+584 
-589 PEAIATTATGT
+589 
-600 EDPSVGIAVKLSA
+600 
-613 TDVDGLAN
+613 
-621 VKSFTVGESANGTF
+621 
-635 YTDAAM
+635 
-641 TKPVT
+641 
-646 GAIDAVNGEAT
+646 
-657 VYFKPNEN
+657 
-665 FNGTANFTYTATDSG
+665 
-680 NADGSNPLTS
+680 
-690 APANGTVTVTAVND
+690 
-704 APEAVA
+704 
-710 TTATGSE
+710 
-717 DSAQGIEVKL
+717 
-727 SATDVD
+727 
-733 GVDNVKSF
+733 
-741 TVGTPTNGTFYTDAA
+741 
-756 MTKPVTGSIDA
+756 
-767 VNGEATVYFKP
+767 
-778 NENFN
+778 
-783 GTANFTYTATDS
+783 
-795 GNADGS
+795 
-801 NPLTSTPAN
+801 
-810 GTITVTAVNDAP
+810 
-822 VAVATTATGSEDP
+822 
-835 AQGIE
+835 
-840 VKLSATDI
+840 
-848 DGVENVKS
+848 
-856 FTVGTPTNGTFYTD
+856 
-870 AAMTKPVTGSI
+870 
-881 DAVNGEATVYF
+881 
-892 KPNENFN
+892 
-899 GTANFTYTATD
+899 
-910 SGNADGTN
+910 
-918 PLTSTPANGTITV
+918 
-931 TAVNDAPEAVAT
+931 
-943 TATGS
+943 
-948 EDPAQGIEVKLS
+948 
-960 ATDIDGVENVKS
+960 
-972 FTVGTPTNGTFYTD
+972 
-986 AAMTKPVTGSIDAV
+986 
-1000 NGEATVYFKP
+1000 
-1010 NENFNGTANFTY
+1010 
-1022 TATDSGNAD
+1022 
-1031 GTNPLT
+1031 
-1037 STPANGTI
+1037 
-1045 TVTAVNDAP
+1045 
-1054 VAAPTTA
+1054 
-1061 TGSEDP
+1061 
-1067 VQGIE
+1067 
-1072 VKLSATDVDGV
+1072 
-1083 TDVKSFTVGTPTN
+1083 
-1096 GTFYTDAAMTKPV
+1096 
-1109 TGAIDAVNGEA
+1109 
-1120 TVYFKPNENFNGTAN
+1120 
-1135 FTYTATDGG
+1135 
-1144 IADGG
+1144 
-1149 SPLTS
+1149 
-1154 APANGTITV
+1154 
-1163 TPVNDAP
+1163 
-1170 VAAATTATG
+1170 
-1179 AEDPSVGIAVKLSA
+1179 
-1193 TDVDGV
+1193 
-1199 ADVKSFTVGTPTNG
+1199 
-1213 TFYTDAAMTK
+1213 
-1223 PVTGSIDAVNGEAT
+1223 
-1237 VYFKP
+1237 
-1242 NENFN
+1242 
-1247 GTANFT
+1247 
-1253 YTATDGGIAD
+1253 
-1263 GGSPLTSAPANGTI
+1263 
-1277 TVTPV
+1277 
-1282 NDAPVAAPTTATGS
+1282 
-1296 EDPVQGIEVKL
+1296 
-1307 SATDV
+1307 
-1312 DGVTDVKSFTVGTPT
+1312 
-1327 NGTFYTDAAMT
+1327 
-1338 KPVTGS
+1338 
-1344 IDAVNGEATVY
+1344 
-1355 FKPNENFNGTAN
+1355 
-1367 FTYTATD
+1367 
-1374 GGIADGGSPLTSA
+1374 
-1387 PANGTITVTP
+1387 
-1397 VNDAPVAAP
+1397 
-1406 TTTTGSED
+1406 
-1414 PVQGI
+1414 
-1419 EVKLS
+1419 
-1424 ATDVD
+1424 
-1429 GVADVKSF
+1429 
-1437 TVGTPTNG
+1437 
-1445 TFYTDAAMTK
+1445 
-1455 PVTGSI
+1455 
-1461 DAVNGEAT
+1461 
-1469 VYFKPNE
+1469 
-1476 NFNGTAN
+1476 
-1483 FTYTAT
+1483 
-1489 DGGIAGGG
+1489 
-1497 SPLTSAPANGTITVT
+1497 
-1512 AVNDAPVLG
+1512 
-1521 NASTNAFG
+1521 
-1529 DTYIE
+1529 
-1534 GKPGGYV
+1534 
-1541 AANLTVSDV
+1541 
-1550 DNNTLQS
+1550 
-1557 AKVTLVN
+1557 
-1564 HLADDV
+1564 
-1570 LIADVSNTKIAV
+1570 
-1582 SYDKATGILTLSG
+1582 
-1595 EASTAE
+1595 
-1601 YQEVLRSVHFA
+1601 
-1612 SESENP
+1612 
-1618 DPANRTL
+1618 
-1625 TITVN
+1625 
-1630 DGQLDSAPV
+1630 
-1639 TSVVYVVPV
+1639 
-1648 NDPPEVKFDST
+1648 
-1659 TFTEQKD
+1659 
-1666 AVALVEN
+1666 
-1673 LTIKDVDNTTFS
+1673 
-1685 KVVVTVDH
+1685 
-1693 LAAGDLLS
+1693 
-1701 NTDVLKALAVAG
+1701 
-1713 ITITQSGS
+1713 
-1721 AADGK
+1721 
-1726 IVYTL
+1726 
-1731 TSDSK
+1731 
-1736 AGSSAADF
+1736 
-1744 VKLVEAITFQS
+1744 
-1755 PGNNPVGTDRTVTI
+1755 
-1769 DVTDNGGGNLD
+1769 
-1780 REPPETGSATG
+1780 
-1791 KVTIDLFNDAPTASA
+1791 
-1806 DNTTADED
+1806 
-1814 HTAKIVL
+1814 
-1821 DGKDVDGTVS
+1821 
-1831 SFVITTLPENG
+1831 
-1842 KLYSDATLQTELKVG
+1842 
-1857 DSVPAGA
+1857 
-1864 DGKAAV
+1864 
-1870 YFAPTGDWSGKTE
+1870 
-1883 VTFTAV
+1883 
-1889 DNGGKS
+1889 
-1895 SAVTTADITIAPVT
+1895 
-1909 DTPHLGLLGGGPVTS
+1909 
-1924 INFDSANLNGSWG
+1924 
-1937 IVGVNDANN
+1937 
-1946 APVSGTPSTPWLT
+1946 
-1959 GNAGGQVEIG
+1959 
-1969 QSSNYGVETPGNSQV
+1969 
-1984 IELEKNAGDDS
+1984 
-1995 SLYTIIKAEA
+1995 
-2005 GTAYTISVDY
+2005 
-2015 SPRAGAENNSVIDV
+2015 
-2029 FWGGVKVGTLDTTT
+2029 
-2043 VGMKTYTFV
+2043 
-2052 VPVTADGDAKLEF
+2052 
-2065 KAPAGDA
+2065 
-2072 NNSLGGVLDNIN
+2072 
-2084 VTQVLNT
+2084 
-2091 GLEDHAIK
+2091 
-2099 LSTIDAYATDKD
+2099 
-2111 GSETLKLEV
+2111 
-2120 GGIPLNATISDGT
+2120 
-2133 PGHTFTATAGNQSV
+2133 
-2147 DISNWNKATLVFT
+2147 
-2160 PAENANGLVNL
+2160 
-2171 TVTATAQDGTADPKS
+2171 
-2186 ESITLPINVIAVND
+2186 
-2200 APEAIATTATGSE
+2200 
-2213 DPVQG
+2213 
-2218 IEVKLSATDIDGVEN
+2218 
-2233 VKSFAVGTSTN
+2233 
-2244 GTFYTDAAMTKPVT
+2244 
-2258 GSIDAINGEATVYF
+2258 
-2272 KPNANFNGTANFTY
+2272 
-2286 TATDSGNAD
+2286 
-2295 GSNPLTSAPANGTI
+2295 
-2309 TVTAVND
+2309 
-2316 APVAAPTTAT
+2316 
-2326 GSEDPVQ
+2326 
-2333 GIEVKLSATDVDGV
+2333 
-2347 ADVKSFTV
+2347 
-2355 GTPTNGT
+2355 
-2362 FYTDAAMTKP
+2362 
-2372 VTGAIDAVNGE
+2372 
-2383 ATVYFKPNANFNG
+2383 
-2396 TANFTY
+2396 
-2402 TATDGG
+2402 
-2408 IADGGSPLTS
+2408 
-2418 APANGTITVTP
+2418 
-2429 VNDAPVAV
+2429 
-2437 TTTATGAEDPSV
+2437 
-2449 GIAVKL
+2449 
-2455 SATDVDGVA
+2455 
-2464 DVKSFTV
+2464 
-2471 GTPTNGTF
+2471 
-2479 YTDAAMTKPVT
+2479 
-2490 GSIDAVNGEATV
+2490 
-2502 YFKPNANFN
+2502 
-2511 GTANFTYTA
+2511 
-2520 TDGGIADGG
+2520 
-2529 SPLTSAPANGTITV
+2529 
-2543 TPVNDAPVA
+2543 
-2552 VTTTA
+2552 
-2557 TGAEDPSVGIAVK
+2557 
-2570 LSATDVDG
+2570 
-2578 VADVK
+2578 
-2583 SFTVGTPT
+2583 
-2591 NGTFYTDAAMTKP
+2591 
-2604 VTGSIDAVNGE
+2604 
-2615 ATVYFKPNENF
+2615 
-2626 NGTANFTYTATD
+2626 
-2638 GGIADGGSP
+2638 
-2647 LTSAPANGT
+2647 
-2656 ITVTPVNDAP
+2656 
-2666 VAVTTTA
+2666 
-2673 TGAEDPSVGIA
+2673 
-2684 VKLSATDVDG
+2684 
-2694 VADVKSF
+2694 
-2701 TVGTPTN
+2701 
-2708 GTFYT
+2708 
-2713 DAAMTKPVTGSIDAV
+2713 
-2728 NGEATVYFKPN
+2728 
-2739 ANFNGTANFTYT
+2739 
-2751 ATDGGIADGGSPLTS
+2751 
-2766 APANGTITVTP
+2766 
-2777 VNDAPVAVTT
+2777 
-2787 TATGAEDPSVG
+2787 
-2798 IAVKLS
+2798 
-2804 ATDVDGVADVKS
+2804 
-2816 FTVGTP
+2816 
-2822 TNGTFYTDAAMTKP
+2822 
-2836 VTGSIDAVNGEATVY
+2836 
-2851 FKPNENFNGTA
+2851 
-2862 NFTYTATDGGI
+2862 
-2873 ADGGSPLT
+2873 
-2881 SAPANG
+2881 
-2887 TITVTPV
+2887 VTPV

-3026 PAQGIEVKLS
+3026 PVQGIEVKLS

-3050 VGTPTNGTFYTDAAM
+3050 VGTPTNGTFYTDVAM

-3127 DAPVAVTTTAT
+3127 DAPVAVATTAT

-3199 FKPNANFNGTANF
+3199 FKPN
-3212 TYTATDGGIADG
+3212 
-3224 GSPLTSAPANGTISV
+3224 
-3239 TPVNDAPVAV
+3239 
-3249 TTTATGA
+3249 
-3256 EDPSVGI
+3256 E
-3263 AVKLSATDVDG
+3263 
-3274 VTDVKSF
+3274 
-3281 TVGTP
+3281 
-3286 TNGTF
+3286 
-3291 YTDAAMTKPVTGSI
+3291 
-3305 DAVNGEATVYFKPN
+3305 
-3319 ANFNGT
+3319 
-3325 ANFTY
+3325 
-3330 TATDGGIADGGS
+3330 
-3342 PLTSAPANGTI
+3342 
-3353 TVTPV
+3353 
-3358 NDAPVAV
+3358 
-3365 TTTASGAED
+3365 
-3374 PSVGIAV
+3374 
-3381 KLSATDVDGVTDVK
+3381 
-3395 SFTVGTPTNGTF
+3395 
-3407 YTDAAMTKPVTGSI
+3407 
-3421 DAVNGEATVYF
+3421 
-3432 KPNANF
+3432 
-3438 NGTANFTYTATDGGI
+3438 
-3453 ADGGS
+3453 
-3458 PLTSAPA
+3458 
-3465 NGTITVTPVN
+3465 
-3475 DAPVAVTTTAS
+3475 
-3486 GAEDPSVGIAV
+3486 
-3497 KLSATDVDG
+3497 
-3506 VADVKSFTVGTPTN
+3506 
-3520 GTFYTDAAMTK
+3520 
-3531 PVTGAIDAV
+3531 
-3540 NGEATVYF
+3540 
-3548 KPNANFNG
+3548 
-3556 TANFTYTATDGGIA
+3556 
-3570 DGGSPLT
+3570 
-3577 SAPANGTITVTPVND
+3577 
-3592 APVAVTTTATGAED
+3592 
-3606 PSVGIAVKLSATD
+3606 
-3619 VDGVADV
+3619 
-3626 KSFTVGTPTNGTFY
+3626 
-3640 TDAAMTKPVTGS
+3640 
-3652 IDAVNGEAT
+3652 
-3661 VYFKPNANFN
+3661 
-3671 GTANFTYTA
+3671 
-3680 TDGGITDGGSP
+3680 
-3691 LTSAPANG
+3691 
-3699 TITVTP
+3699 
-3705 VNDAPVAVTTTATG
+3705 
-3719 AEDPSVGIAVKLSAT
+3719 
-3734 DVDGVADVKSFT
+3734 
-3746 VGTPTNGTFYTD
+3746 
-3758 AAMTKPVTGAID
+3758 
-3770 AVNGEATVYFKP
+3770 
-3782 NANFNGTANFTYTAT
+3782 
-3797 DGGIADGGSPL
+3797 
-3808 TSAPANGTIT
+3808 
-3818 VTAVNDAPVA
+3818 
-3828 APTTATGS
+3828 
-3836 EDPAQGIEVKLSA
+3836 
-3849 TDVDGVADVKS
+3849 
-3860 FTVSTPTNGTFYT
+3860 
-3873 DAAMT
+3873 
-3878 KPVTGSI
+3878 
-3885 DAVNGEATV
+3885 
-3894 YFKPN
+3894 
-3899 ANFNGTANFTYT
+3899 
-3911 ATDGGIADGGS
+3911 
-3922 PLTSAPANGTIT
+3922 
-3934 VTAVNDAPVA
+3934 
-3944 APTTATGSEDPAQGI
+3944 
-3959 EVKLSATD
+3959 
-3967 VDGVADVKSFTVGT
+3967 
-3981 PTNGTFYTDAA
+3981 
-3992 MTKPVTGSID
+3992 
-4002 AVNGEATVY
+4002 
-4011 FKPNANFNGTANFT
+4011 NFNGTANFT

-4242 YFKPNA
+4242 YFKPNENFNGTANFTYTATDGGIADGGSPLTSAPANGTITVTAVNDAPVAVPTTATGSEDPVQGIEVKLSATDVDGVADVKSFTVGTPTNGTFYTDAAMTKPVTGSIDAVNGEATVYFKPNANFNGTANFTYTATDGGIADGGSPLTSAPANGTITVTPVNDAPVAVTTTATGSEDPVQGIEVKLSATDVDGVADVKSFTVGTPTNGTFYTDAAMTKPVTGAIDAVNGEATVYFKPNA

-4388 TSAPANGTITVTAVN
+4388 TSAPANGSITVTAVN

-4417 DPAQGIEVKL
+4417 DPVQGIE
-4427 SATDVDGVADVKS
+4427 
-4440 FTVGTPTNGT
+4440 
-4450 FYTDAAMTK
+4450 
-4459 PVTGSIDAVNGEATV
+4459 
-4474 YFKPN
+4474 
-4479 ANFNGTANFTYTATD
+4479 
-4494 GGIADGGSPLT
+4494 
-4505 SAPANGTITV
+4505 
-4515 TPVNDAPVAA
+4515 
-4525 ATTATGAEDP
+4525 
-4535 SVGIAVKLS
+4535 VKLS

-4661 VNDVDS
+4661 VSDVDS

-4807 GVVQSSDLIRVIN
+4807 GVVQSGDLIRVIN
-4820 AQTPDSAASTGVTT
+4820 AQTPDSAASTGVTA

-5108 TDVDGLT
+5108 TDVDGLA

-5121 VGTPTNGTFYTDA
+5121 VGTSTNGTFYTDA
-5134 AMTKAVTGAIT
+5134 AMTKPVTGAIT

-5170 ATDSGNA
+5170 ATDGGNA

-5287 TDGGNADG
+5287 TDSGNANG

-5306 SITVTPVNDAP
+5306 TITVTPVNDAP
-5317 VAAATTATGSEDPSV
+5317 VAAATTATGAEDPSV

-5434 AVATIATGA
+5434 A
-5443 EDPSVGIA
+5443 
-5451 VKLSATDVDGLANVK
+5451 
-5466 SFTVGTPTN
+5466 
-5475 GTFYTDAAMTKA
+5475 
-5487 VTGAITAVNGEATV
+5487 
-5501 YFKPNAN
+5501 
-5508 FNGTANFTYTATDS
+5508 
-5522 GNADGSNVLTSPA
+5522 
-5535 ANGSITVTPVNDAPV
+5535 
-5550 AAATTATGAEDP
+5550 AATTATGAEDP

-5574 VDGLTNVKSFTVG
+5574 VDGLANVKSFTVG

-5631 TYTATDSGNANGSNP
+5631 TYTAADSGNANGSNP

-5783 DRTVEISVKDNAG
+5783 DRTVEIAVKDNAG

-5809 TVAPQAYVVTE
+5809 TVTPQTYVVTE
-5820 GGGAADVIDLSS
+5820 GGGTADVVDLSS
-5832 SSANNMVVGDKG
+5832 TSANNMVVGDKG

-5916 DKDAAKAALQAV
+5916 DKDAAKDKLQAV
-5928 LTQMTSKSSD
+5928 LDNMASGRGEQ
-5938 MTNYQDAFNA
+5938 TNYQDAFNA
-5948 ATNWFKGDEATS
+5948 ATNWFKGDDATS

-5975 PNMYTAIQGNPL
+5975 PNVYTSVDGNPY
-5987 LGSTSWFGSNVYF
+5987 LGTGRNGSDVYF
-6000 DSIVNSGNYV
+6000 DSVVNNSNYV
-6010 LGQTNSVTTTIN
+6010 LGQSTPVTATIN

-6030 GDGKVYSYDGWG
+6030 GDGNVYSYYNNGYR
-6042 NKNLEGT
+6042 NYEGT

-6060 ASVYNDSSAA
+6060 ASVYSGTNTA
-6070 MSNAQSAYSDLVN
+6070 MSNAKSAYSDLVN

-6288 DLLQGSNDTNLTSY
+6288 DLLQGNNDTNLTNY

>member
-129 DATAGTVDPTI
+129 EATAGTVDPTI

-153 TSLFTAATNNSLDP
+153 TGLFTAAADNSLDP

-209 SVVVLAGQTAGALN
+209 SVVVPAGQTAGALN

-717 DSAQGIEVKL
+717 DSVQGIEVKL

-870 AAMTKPVTGSI
+870 AAMTKPVTGSIDAVNGEATVYFKPNENFNGTANFTYTATDSGNADGSNPLTSTPANGTITVTAVNDAPEAVATTATGSEDPAQGIEVKLSATDIDGVENVKSFTVGTPTNGTFYTDAAMTKPLTGSI

-1109 TGAIDAVNGEA
+1109 TGSIDAVNGEA
-1120 TVYFKPNENFNGTAN
+1120 TVYFKPNANFNGTAN

-1170 VAAATTATG
+1170 VA
-1179 AEDPSVGIAVKLSA
+1179 E
-1193 TDVDGV
+1193 
-1199 ADVKSFTVGTPTNG
+1199 
-1213 TFYTDAAMTK
+1213 
-1223 PVTGSIDAVNGEAT
+1223 
-1237 VYFKP
+1237 
-1242 NENFN
+1242 
-1247 GTANFT
+1247 
-1253 YTATDGGIAD
+1253 
-1263 GGSPLTSAPANGTI
+1263 
-1277 TVTPV
+1277 
-1282 NDAPVAAPTTATGS
+1282 PTTATGS

-1355 FKPNENFNGTAN
+1355 FKPNANFNGTAN

-1397 VNDAPVAAP
+1397 VNDAPVAEP
-1406 TTTTGSED
+1406 TTATGSED

-1429 GVADVKSF
+1429 GVTDVKSFTVGTPTNGTFYTDAAMTKPVTGSIDAVNGEATVYFKPNANFNGTANFTYTATDGGIADGGSPLTSAPANGTITVTPVNDAPVAEPTTATGSEDPVQGIEVKLSATDVDGVTDVKSF

-1550 DNNTLQS
+1550 DNGTLQS

-1595 EASTAE
+1595 EATTAE

-1769 DVTDNGGGNLD
+1769 EVTDNGGGNLD

-2147 DISNWNKATLVFT
+2147 DISDWNKATLVFT

-2233 VKSFAVGTSTN
+2233 VKSFAVGTSTS

-2372 VTGAIDAVNGE
+2372 VTGSIDAVNGE

-2418 APANGTITVTP
+2418 APANGTITVTA
-2429 VNDAPVAV
+2429 VNDAPVAAP
-2437 TTTATGAEDPSV
+2437 TTATGSEDPAQ
-2449 GIAVKL
+2449 GIEVKL

-2543 TPVNDAPVA
+2543 TAVNDAPVA
-2552 VTTTA
+2552 APTTA
-2557 TGAEDPSVGIAVK
+2557 TGSEDPAQGIEVK

-2851 FKPNENFNGTA
+2851 FKPNANFNGTA

-2954 GSIDAVNGEATV
+2954 GAIDAVNGEATV

-3026 PAQGIEVKLS
+3026 PVQGIEVKLS

-3199 FKPNANFNGTANF
+3199 FKPNENFNGTANF

-3224 GSPLTSAPANGTISV
+3224 GSPLTSAPANGTITV

-3330 TATDGGIADGGS
+3330 TATDGGIAGGGS

-3358 NDAPVAV
+3358 NDAPVA
-3365 TTTASGAED
+3365 
-3374 PSVGIAV
+3374 
-3381 KLSATDVDGVTDVK
+3381 
-3395 SFTVGTPTNGTF
+3395 
-3407 YTDAAMTKPVTGSI
+3407 
-3421 DAVNGEATVYF
+3421 
-3432 KPNANF
+3432 
-3438 NGTANFTYTATDGGI
+3438 
-3453 ADGGS
+3453 
-3458 PLTSAPA
+3458 AP
-3465 NGTITVTPVN
+3465 
-3475 DAPVAVTTTAS
+3475 
-3486 GAEDPSVGIAV
+3486 
-3497 KLSATDVDG
+3497 
-3506 VADVKSFTVGTPTN
+3506 
-3520 GTFYTDAAMTK
+3520 
-3531 PVTGAIDAV
+3531 
-3540 NGEATVYF
+3540 
-3548 KPNANFNG
+3548 
-3556 TANFTYTATDGGIA
+3556 
-3570 DGGSPLT
+3570 
-3577 SAPANGTITVTPVND
+3577 
-3592 APVAVTTTATGAED
+3592 TTATGSED
-3606 PSVGIAVKLSATD
+3606 PVQGIEVKLSATD

-3661 VYFKPNANFN
+3661 VYFKPNENFN

-3680 TDGGITDGGSP
+3680 TDGGIADGGSP

-3705 VNDAPVAVTTTATG
+3705 VNDAPVAAATTATG

-3782 NANFNGTANFTYTAT
+3782 N
-3797 DGGIADGGSPL
+3797 
-3808 TSAPANGTIT
+3808 
-3818 VTAVNDAPVA
+3818 
-3828 APTTATGS
+3828 
-3836 EDPAQGIEVKLSA
+3836 E
-3849 TDVDGVADVKS
+3849 
-3860 FTVSTPTNGTFYT
+3860 
-3873 DAAMT
+3873 
-3878 KPVTGSI
+3878 
-3885 DAVNGEATV
+3885 
-3894 YFKPN
+3894 
-3899 ANFNGTANFTYT
+3899 
-3911 ATDGGIADGGS
+3911 
-3922 PLTSAPANGTIT
+3922 
-3934 VTAVNDAPVA
+3934 
-3944 APTTATGSEDPAQGI
+3944 
-3959 EVKLSATD
+3959 
-3967 VDGVADVKSFTVGT
+3967 
-3981 PTNGTFYTDAA
+3981 
-3992 MTKPVTGSID
+3992 
-4002 AVNGEATVY
+4002 
-4011 FKPNANFNGTANFT
+4011 NFNGTANFT

-4160 ANGTITV
+4160 ANGTITVTPVNDAPVAAPTTATGSEDPVQGIEVKLSATDVDGVTDVKSFTVGTPTNGTFYTDAAMTKPVTGSIDAVNGEATVYFKPNANFNGTANFTYTATDGGIADGGSPLTSAPANGAITV

-4362 NANFNGTANFT
+4362 N
-4373 YTATDGGIADGGSPL
+4373 
-4388 TSAPANGTITVTAVN
+4388 
-4403 DAPVAAPTTATGSE
+4403 
-4417 DPAQGIEVKL
+4417 
-4427 SATDVDGVADVKS
+4427 
-4440 FTVGTPTNGT
+4440 
-4450 FYTDAAMTK
+4450 
-4459 PVTGSIDAVNGEATV
+4459 
-4474 YFKPN
+4474 
-4479 ANFNGTANFTYTATD
+4479 
-4494 GGIADGGSPLT
+4494 
-4505 SAPANGTITV
+4505 
-4515 TPVNDAPVAA
+4515 
-4525 ATTATGAEDP
+4525 
-4535 SVGIAVKLS
+4535 
-4544 ATDVDGVAD
+4544 
-4553 VKSFTVGTPT
+4553 
-4563 NGTFYTDAAMTKPV
+4563 
-4577 TGSIDAVNGEATVY
+4577 
-4591 FKPNENFN
+4591 ENFN

-4609 DGGIADGG
+4609 DGGIADGS

-4661 VNDVDS
+4661 VSDVDS

-4807 GVVQSSDLIRVIN
+4807 GVVQSGDLIRVIN
-4820 AQTPDSAASTGVTT
+4820 AQTPDSAASTGVTA

-5079 AVNDAPVAVATTATG
+5079 AVNDAPVAVTTTATG

-5108 TDVDGLT
+5108 TDVDGLA

-5121 VGTPTNGTFYTDA
+5121 VGTSTNGTFYTDA
-5134 AMTKAVTGAIT
+5134 AMTKPVTGAIT

-5170 ATDSGNA
+5170 ATDG
-5177 DGSNVL
+5177 
-5183 TSPAANGSI
+5183 
-5192 TVTPVNDA
+5192 
-5200 PVAAATTATGAEDP
+5200 
-5214 SVGIAVKLSAT
+5214 
-5225 DVDGL
+5225 
-5230 TNVKSFTV
+5230 
-5238 GTPTNGTFYTD
+5238 
-5249 AAMTKA
+5249 
-5255 VTGAINAVNG
+5255 
-5265 EATVYFKPNA
+5265 
-5275 NFNGTANFTYTA
+5275 
-5287 TDGGNADG
+5287 
-5295 SNVLTSPAANG
+5295 
-5306 SITVTPVNDAP
+5306 
-5317 VAAATTATGSEDPSV
+5317 
-5332 GIAVKLSATDVDGLT
+5332 
-5347 NVKSFTV
+5347 
-5354 GTPTNGTFYTDAAMT
+5354 
-5369 KAVTGAITAVN
+5369 
-5380 GEATVYFKPNTN
+5380 
-5392 FNGTANFTYTATDG
+5392 
-5406 GNADGSN
+5406 
-5413 VLTSP
+5413 
-5418 AANGSITVT
+5418 
-5427 PVNDAPV
+5427 
-5434 AVATIATGA
+5434 
-5443 EDPSVGIA
+5443 
-5451 VKLSATDVDGLANVK
+5451 
-5466 SFTVGTPTN
+5466 
-5475 GTFYTDAAMTKA
+5475 
-5487 VTGAITAVNGEATV
+5487 
-5501 YFKPNAN
+5501 
-5508 FNGTANFTYTATDS
+5508 

-5631 TYTATDSGNANGSNP
+5631 TYTATDGGNADGSNVLTSPAANGSITVTPVNDAPVAAATTATGAEDPSVGIAVKLSATDVDGLANVKSFTVGTPTNGTFYTDAAMTKAVTGAITAVNGEATVYFKPNANFNGTANFTYTATDSGNANGSNVLTSPAANGTITVTPVNDAPVAAATTATGAEDPSVGIAVKLSATDVDGLTNVKSFTVGTPTNGTFYTDAAMTKAVTGAITAVNGEATVYFKPNANFNGTANFTYTATDSGNANGSNVLTSPAANGSITVTPVNDAPVAVATTATGAEDPSVGIAVKLSATDVDGLANVKSFTVGTPTNGTFYTDAAMTKPVTGAITAVNGEATVYFKPNANFNGTANFTYTATDSGNANGSNP

-5651 ANGTIT
+5651 VNGTIT

-5783 DRTVEISVKDNAG
+5783 DRTVEIAVKDNAG

-5809 TVAPQAYVVTE
+5809 TVTPQTYVVTE
-5820 GGGAADVIDLSS
+5820 GGGAADVVDLSS
-5832 SSANNMVVGDKG
+5832 TSANNMVVGDKG

-5916 DKDAAKAALQAV
+5916 DKDAAKDKLQAV
-5928 LTQMTSKSSD
+5928 LDNMASGRGEQ
-5938 MTNYQDAFNA
+5938 TNYQDAFNA

-5975 PNMYTAIQGNPL
+5975 PNVYTSVDGNPY
-5987 LGSTSWFGSNVYF
+5987 LGWTGRNGPDVYF
-6000 DSIVNSGNYV
+6000 DSVVNNSNYV
-6010 LGQTNSVTTTIN
+6010 LGQSTPVTATIN
-6022 GRTQVIVD
+6022 GKTQVIVD
-6030 GDGKVYSYDGWG
+6030 GDGNVYSYYNGR
-6042 NKNLEGT
+6042 NYEGT

-6060 ASVYNDSSAA
+6060 ASVYSGTNTA
-6070 MSNAQSAYSDLVN
+6070 MSNAKSAYSDLVN

-6288 DLLQGSNDTNLTSY
+6288 DLLQGNNDTNLTNY

>member
-238 ISATITGTSGGGNL
+238 ISTTITGTSGGGNL

-331 ADGKDLSVSA
+331 ADGKDLTVSA

-717 DSAQGIEVKL
+717 DSVQGIEVKL

-848 DGVENVKS
+848 DGVDNVKS

-910 SGNADGTN
+910 SGNADGSN

-1109 TGAIDAVNGEA
+1109 TGSIDAVNGEA

-1199 ADVKSFTVGTPTNG
+1199 TDVKSFTVGTPTNG

-1406 TTTTGSED
+1406 TTATGSED

-1595 EASTAE
+1595 EATTAE

-2372 VTGAIDAVNGE
+2372 VTGSIDAINGEATVYFKPNANFNGTANFTYTATDGGIADGGSPLTSAPANGTITVTPVNDAPVAVTTTASGAEDPSVGIAVKLSATDVDGVADVKSFTVGTPTNGTFYTDAAMTKPVTGSIDAVNGEATVYFKPNENFNGTANFTYTATDGGIADGGSPLTSAPANGTITVTPVNDAPVAVTTTATGAEDPSVGIAVKLSATDVDGVADVKSFNVGTPTNGTFYTDAAMTKPVTGAIDAVNGE

-2851 FKPNENFNGTA
+2851 FKPN
-2862 NFTYTATDGGI
+2862 
-2873 ADGGSPLT
+2873 
-2881 SAPANG
+2881 
-2887 TITVTPV
+2887 
-2894 NDAPVAVTT
+2894 
-2903 TATGAEDPSVGIAV
+2903 
-2917 KLSATDVDGVADV
+2917 
-2930 KSFTVGTPT
+2930 
-2939 NGTFYTDAAMTKPVT
+2939 
-2954 GSIDAVNGEATV
+2954 
-2966 YFKPNANFNGT
+2966 ANFNGT

-3026 PAQGIEVKLS
+3026 PVQGIEVKLS

-3065 TKPVTGSIDAVNGE
+3065 TKPVTGSIDAINGE

-3106 DGGSPLT
+3106 
-3113 SAPANGT
+3113 
-3120 ITVTPVN
+3120 
-3127 DAPVAVTTTAT
+3127 
-3138 GAEDPSVGIA
+3138 
-3148 VKLSATDVD
+3148 
-3157 GVADVK
+3157 
-3163 SFTVGTPTNG
+3163 
-3173 TFYTDAAMTKPV
+3173 
-3185 TGSIDAV
+3185 
-3192 NGEATVY
+3192 
-3199 FKPNANFNGTANF
+3199 
-3212 TYTATDGGIADG
+3212 
-3224 GSPLTSAPANGTISV
+3224 
-3239 TPVNDAPVAV
+3239 
-3249 TTTATGA
+3249 
-3256 EDPSVGI
+3256 
-3263 AVKLSATDVDG
+3263 
-3274 VTDVKSF
+3274 
-3281 TVGTP
+3281 
-3286 TNGTF
+3286 
-3291 YTDAAMTKPVTGSI
+3291 
-3305 DAVNGEATVYFKPN
+3305 
-3319 ANFNGT
+3319 
-3325 ANFTY
+3325 
-3330 TATDGGIADGGS
+3330 
-3342 PLTSAPANGTI
+3342 
-3353 TVTPV
+3353 
-3358 NDAPVAV
+3358 
-3365 TTTASGAED
+3365 
-3374 PSVGIAV
+3374 
-3381 KLSATDVDGVTDVK
+3381 
-3395 SFTVGTPTNGTF
+3395 
-3407 YTDAAMTKPVTGSI
+3407 
-3421 DAVNGEATVYF
+3421 
-3432 KPNANF
+3432 
-3438 NGTANFTYTATDGGI
+3438 
-3453 ADGGS
+3453 
-3458 PLTSAPA
+3458 
-3465 NGTITVTPVN
+3465 
-3475 DAPVAVTTTAS
+3475 
-3486 GAEDPSVGIAV
+3486 
-3497 KLSATDVDG
+3497 
-3506 VADVKSFTVGTPTN
+3506 
-3520 GTFYTDAAMTK
+3520 
-3531 PVTGAIDAV
+3531 
-3540 NGEATVYF
+3540 
-3548 KPNANFNG
+3548 
-3556 TANFTYTATDGGIA
+3556 
-3570 DGGSPLT
+3570 
-3577 SAPANGTITVTPVND
+3577 
-3592 APVAVTTTATGAED
+3592 
-3606 PSVGIAVKLSATD
+3606 
-3619 VDGVADV
+3619 
-3626 KSFTVGTPTNGTFY
+3626 
-3640 TDAAMTKPVTGS
+3640 
-3652 IDAVNGEAT
+3652 
-3661 VYFKPNANFN
+3661 
-3671 GTANFTYTA
+3671 
-3680 TDGGITDGGSP
+3680 DGGSP

-3808 TSAPANGTIT
+3808 TSAPANG
-3818 VTAVNDAPVA
+3818 
-3828 APTTATGS
+3828 S
-3836 EDPAQGIEVKLSA
+3836 
-3849 TDVDGVADVKS
+3849 
-3860 FTVSTPTNGTFYT
+3860 
-3873 DAAMT
+3873 
-3878 KPVTGSI
+3878 
-3885 DAVNGEATV
+3885 
-3894 YFKPN
+3894 
-3899 ANFNGTANFTYT
+3899 
-3911 ATDGGIADGGS
+3911 
-3922 PLTSAPANGTIT
+3922 
-3934 VTAVNDAPVA
+3934 
-3944 APTTATGSEDPAQGI
+3944 
-3959 EVKLSATD
+3959 
-3967 VDGVADVKSFTVGT
+3967 
-3981 PTNGTFYTDAA
+3981 
-3992 MTKPVTGSID
+3992 
-4002 AVNGEATVY
+4002 
-4011 FKPNANFNGTANFT
+4011 
-4025 YTATD
+4025 
-4030 GGIADGGSPLTSAPA
+4030 
-4045 NGTITVTPVND
+4045 
-4056 APVAAATTAT
+4056 
-4066 GAEDPSVGIA
+4066 
-4076 VKLSATDVDGVAD
+4076 
-4089 VKSFTVGTP
+4089 
-4098 TNGTFYTDAAMTK
+4098 
-4111 PVTGSIDAVNGE
+4111 
-4123 ATVYFKPNANFNG
+4123 
-4136 TANFTYTATDGGI
+4136 
-4149 ADGGSPLTSAP
+4149 
-4160 ANGTITV
+4160 ITV

-4337 DAAMTKPVTGSIDAV
+4337 DAAMTKPVTGAIDAV

-4388 TSAPANGTITVTAVN
+4388 TSAPANGTITVTPVN
-4403 DAPVAAPTTATGSE
+4403 DAPVAVTTTATGAE
-4417 DPAQGIEVKL
+4417 DPSVGIAVKL

-4661 VNDVDS
+4661 VSDVDS

-4820 AQTPDSAASTGVTT
+4820 AQTPDSAASTGVTA

-5108 TDVDGLT
+5108 TDVDGLA

-5121 VGTPTNGTFYTDA
+5121 VGTSTNGTFYTDA
-5134 AMTKAVTGAIT
+5134 AMTK
-5145 AVNGEATVYFKPNA
+5145 P
-5159 NFNGTANFTYT
+5159 
-5170 ATDSGNA
+5170 
-5177 DGSNVL
+5177 
-5183 TSPAANGSI
+5183 
-5192 TVTPVNDA
+5192 
-5200 PVAAATTATGAEDP
+5200 
-5214 SVGIAVKLSAT
+5214 
-5225 DVDGL
+5225 
-5230 TNVKSFTV
+5230 
-5238 GTPTNGTFYTD
+5238 
-5249 AAMTKA
+5249 

-5369 KAVTGAITAVN
+5369 KAVTGAINAVN
-5380 GEATVYFKPNTN
+5380 GEATVYFKPNAN

-5434 AVATIATGA
+5434 AAATTATGA

-5574 VDGLTNVKSFTVG
+5574 VDGLANVKSFSVG

-5783 DRTVEISVKDNAG
+5783 DRTVEIAVKDNAG

-5809 TVAPQAYVVTE
+5809 TVTPQTYVVTE
-5820 GGGAADVIDLSS
+5820 GGGAADVVDLSNT
-5832 SSANNMVVGDKG
+5832 SANNMVVGDKG

-6060 ASVYNDSSAA
+6060 ASVYNDSSTA

-6099 IDTAVLKQFDTDHNV
+6099 IDTAVLKQFDTDHTV
-6114 STIDTAKLADA
+6114 ATIDTAKLADA

-6288 DLLQGSNDTNLTSY
+6288 DLLQGSNDTNLTNY

>member
-44 GSVSLELAD
+44 GSVSLELVD

-129 DATAGTVDPTI
+129 EATAGTVDPTI

-153 TSLFTAATNNSLDP
+153 TGLFTAAADNSLDP

-209 SVVVLAGQTAGALN
+209 SVVVPAGQTAGALN

-910 SGNADGTN
+910 SGNADGSN

-1120 TVYFKPNENFNGTAN
+1120 TVYFKPNANFNGTAN

-1223 PVTGSIDAVNGEAT
+1223 PVTGAIDAVNGEAT

-1406 TTTTGSED
+1406 TTATGSED

-1550 DNNTLQS
+1550 DNGTLQS

-1595 EASTAE
+1595 EATTAE

-2372 VTGAIDAVNGE
+2372 VTGSIDAINGEATVYFKPNANFNGTANFTYTATDGGIADGGSPLTSAPANGTITVTPVNDAPVAVTTTASGAEDPSVGIAVKLSATDVDGVADVKSFTVGTPTNGTFYTDAAMTKPVTGSIDAVNGEATVYFKPNENFNGTANFTYTATDGGIADGGSPLTSAPANGTITVTPVNDAPVAVTTTATGAEDPSVGIAVKLSATDVDGVADVKSFTVGTPTNGTFYTDAAMTKPVTGSIDAVNGE

-2739 ANFNGTANFTYT
+2739 ENFNGTANFTYT

-2766 APANGTITVTP
+2766 TPANGTITVTP

-2881 SAPANG
+2881 S
-2887 TITVTPV
+2887 T
-2894 NDAPVAVTT
+2894 
-2903 TATGAEDPSVGIAV
+2903 
-2917 KLSATDVDGVADV
+2917 
-2930 KSFTVGTPT
+2930 
-2939 NGTFYTDAAMTKPVT
+2939 
-2954 GSIDAVNGEATV
+2954 
-2966 YFKPNANFNGT
+2966 
-2977 ANFTYT
+2977 
-2983 ATDGGI
+2983 
-2989 ADGGSPLTS
+2989 
-2998 APANGTIT
+2998 
-3006 VTAVNDAPVA
+3006 
-3016 APTTA
+3016 
-3021 TGSED
+3021 
-3026 PAQGIEVKLS
+3026 
-3036 ATDVDGVADVKSFT
+3036 
-3050 VGTPTNGTFYTDAAM
+3050 
-3065 TKPVTGSIDAVNGE
+3065 
-3079 ATVYFK
+3079 
-3085 PNANFNGTANFTYT
+3085 
-3099 ATDGGIA
+3099 
-3106 DGGSPLT
+3106 
-3113 SAPANGT
+3113 
-3120 ITVTPVN
+3120 
-3127 DAPVAVTTTAT
+3127 
-3138 GAEDPSVGIA
+3138 
-3148 VKLSATDVD
+3148 
-3157 GVADVK
+3157 
-3163 SFTVGTPTNG
+3163 
-3173 TFYTDAAMTKPV
+3173 
-3185 TGSIDAV
+3185 
-3192 NGEATVY
+3192 
-3199 FKPNANFNGTANF
+3199 
-3212 TYTATDGGIADG
+3212 
-3224 GSPLTSAPANGTISV
+3224 
-3239 TPVNDAPVAV
+3239 
-3249 TTTATGA
+3249 
-3256 EDPSVGI
+3256 
-3263 AVKLSATDVDG
+3263 
-3274 VTDVKSF
+3274 
-3281 TVGTP
+3281 
-3286 TNGTF
+3286 
-3291 YTDAAMTKPVTGSI
+3291 
-3305 DAVNGEATVYFKPN
+3305 
-3319 ANFNGT
+3319 
-3325 ANFTY
+3325 
-3330 TATDGGIADGGS
+3330 
-3342 PLTSAPANGTI
+3342 
-3353 TVTPV
+3353 
-3358 NDAPVAV
+3358 
-3365 TTTASGAED
+3365 
-3374 PSVGIAV
+3374 
-3381 KLSATDVDGVTDVK
+3381 
-3395 SFTVGTPTNGTF
+3395 
-3407 YTDAAMTKPVTGSI
+3407 
-3421 DAVNGEATVYF
+3421 
-3432 KPNANF
+3432 
-3438 NGTANFTYTATDGGI
+3438 
-3453 ADGGS
+3453 
-3458 PLTSAPA
+3458 
-3465 NGTITVTPVN
+3465 
-3475 DAPVAVTTTAS
+3475 
-3486 GAEDPSVGIAV
+3486 
-3497 KLSATDVDG
+3497 
-3506 VADVKSFTVGTPTN
+3506 
-3520 GTFYTDAAMTK
+3520 
-3531 PVTGAIDAV
+3531 
-3540 NGEATVYF
+3540 
-3548 KPNANFNG
+3548 
-3556 TANFTYTATDGGIA
+3556 
-3570 DGGSPLT
+3570 
-3577 SAPANGTITVTPVND
+3577 
-3592 APVAVTTTATGAED
+3592 
-3606 PSVGIAVKLSATD
+3606 
-3619 VDGVADV
+3619 
-3626 KSFTVGTPTNGTFY
+3626 
-3640 TDAAMTKPVTGS
+3640 
-3652 IDAVNGEAT
+3652 
-3661 VYFKPNANFN
+3661 
-3671 GTANFTYTA
+3671 
-3680 TDGGITDGGSP
+3680 
-3691 LTSAPANG
+3691 PANG

-3782 NANFNGTANFTYTAT
+3782 NENFNGTANFTYTAT

-3808 TSAPANGTIT
+3808 TST
-3818 VTAVNDAPVA
+3818 
-3828 APTTATGS
+3828 
-3836 EDPAQGIEVKLSA
+3836 
-3849 TDVDGVADVKS
+3849 
-3860 FTVSTPTNGTFYT
+3860 
-3873 DAAMT
+3873 
-3878 KPVTGSI
+3878 
-3885 DAVNGEATV
+3885 
-3894 YFKPN
+3894 
-3899 ANFNGTANFTYT
+3899 
-3911 ATDGGIADGGS
+3911 
-3922 PLTSAPANGTIT
+3922 
-3934 VTAVNDAPVA
+3934 
-3944 APTTATGSEDPAQGI
+3944 
-3959 EVKLSATD
+3959 
-3967 VDGVADVKSFTVGT
+3967 
-3981 PTNGTFYTDAA
+3981 
-3992 MTKPVTGSID
+3992 
-4002 AVNGEATVY
+4002 
-4011 FKPNANFNGTANFT
+4011 
-4025 YTATD
+4025 
-4030 GGIADGGSPLTSAPA
+4030 
-4045 NGTITVTPVND
+4045 
-4056 APVAAATTAT
+4056 
-4066 GAEDPSVGIA
+4066 
-4076 VKLSATDVDGVAD
+4076 
-4089 VKSFTVGTP
+4089 
-4098 TNGTFYTDAAMTK
+4098 
-4111 PVTGSIDAVNGE
+4111 
-4123 ATVYFKPNANFNG
+4123 
-4136 TANFTYTATDGGI
+4136 
-4149 ADGGSPLTSAP
+4149 P

-4228 VTGSIDAVN
+4228 VTGA
-4237 GEATV
+4237 
-4242 YFKPNA
+4242 
-4248 NFNGTANFT
+4248 
-4257 YTATDGGIAD
+4257 
-4267 GGSPLTSAPAN
+4267 
-4278 GTITVTPVNDAP
+4278 
-4290 VAVTTTATGAE
+4290 
-4301 DPSVGIAVKL
+4301 
-4311 SATDVDGVADVKSF
+4311 
-4325 TVGTPTNGTFYT
+4325 
-4337 DAAMTKPVTGSIDAV
+4337 
-4352 NGEATVYFKP
+4352 
-4362 NANFNGTANFT
+4362 
-4373 YTATDGGIADGGSPL
+4373 
-4388 TSAPANGTITVTAVN
+4388 
-4403 DAPVAAPTTATGSE
+4403 
-4417 DPAQGIEVKL
+4417 
-4427 SATDVDGVADVKS
+4427 
-4440 FTVGTPTNGT
+4440 
-4450 FYTDAAMTK
+4450 
-4459 PVTGSIDAVNGEATV
+4459 
-4474 YFKPN
+4474 
-4479 ANFNGTANFTYTATD
+4479 
-4494 GGIADGGSPLT
+4494 
-4505 SAPANGTITV
+4505 
-4515 TPVNDAPVAA
+4515 
-4525 ATTATGAEDP
+4525 
-4535 SVGIAVKLS
+4535 
-4544 ATDVDGVAD
+4544 
-4553 VKSFTVGTPT
+4553 
-4563 NGTFYTDAAMTKPV
+4563 
-4577 TGSIDAVNGEATVY
+4577 IDAVNGEATVY

-4661 VNDVDS
+4661 VSDVDS

-4820 AQTPDSAASTGVTT
+4820 AQTPDSAASTGVTA

-5108 TDVDGLT
+5108 TDVDGLANVKSFT
-5115 NVKSFT
+5115 VGTSTNGTFYTDAAMTKPVTGAITAVNGEATVYFKPNANFNGTANFTYTATDGGNADGSNVLTSPAANGSITVTPVNDAPVAAATTATGAEDPSVGIAVKLSATDVDGLANVKSFT

-5170 ATDSGNA
+5170 ATDGGNA

-5287 TDGGNADG
+5287 TDSGNANG

-5306 SITVTPVNDAP
+5306 TITVTPVNDAP
-5317 VAAATTATGSEDPSV
+5317 VAAATTATGAEDPSV

-5380 GEATVYFKPNTN
+5380 GEATVYFKPNAN

-5406 GNADGSN
+5406 
-5413 VLTSP
+5413 
-5418 AANGSITVT
+5418 
-5427 PVNDAPV
+5427 
-5434 AVATIATGA
+5434 
-5443 EDPSVGIA
+5443 
-5451 VKLSATDVDGLANVK
+5451 
-5466 SFTVGTPTN
+5466 
-5475 GTFYTDAAMTKA
+5475 
-5487 VTGAITAVNGEATV
+5487 
-5501 YFKPNAN
+5501 
-5508 FNGTANFTYTATDS
+5508 

-5574 VDGLTNVKSFTVG
+5574 VDGLANVKSFTVG
-5587 TPTNG
+5587 TSTNG

-5783 DRTVEISVKDNAG
+5783 DRTVEIAVKDNAG

-5809 TVAPQAYVVTE
+5809 TVTPQTYVVTE
-5820 GGGAADVIDLSS
+5820 GGGAADVVDLSS
-5832 SSANNMVVGDKG
+5832 TSANNMVVGDKG

-6060 ASVYNDSSAA
+6060 ASVYNDSSNA
-6070 MSNAQSAYSDLVN
+6070 MSNAKSAYSDLVN

-6288 DLLQGSNDTNLTSY
+6288 DLLQGSNDTNLTNY

>member
-129 DATAGTVDPTI
+129 EATAGTVDPTI

-153 TSLFTAATNNSLDP
+153 TGLFTAAADNSLDP

-331 ADGKDLSVSA
+331 ADGKDLTVSA

-910 SGNADGTN
+910 SGNADGSN

-1242 NENFN
+1242 NANFN

-1355 FKPNENFNGTAN
+1355 FKPNANFNGTAN

-1397 VNDAPVAAP
+1397 VNDAPVAEP
-1406 TTTTGSED
+1406 TTATGSED

-1595 EASTAE
+1595 EATTAE

-2233 VKSFAVGTSTN
+2233 VKSFAVGTSTS

-2372 VTGAIDAVNGE
+2372 VTGSIDAVNGE

-2502 YFKPNANFN
+2502 YFKPNANFNGTANFTYTATDGGIADGGSPLTSAPANGTITVTPVNDAPVAAPTTATGSEDPVQGIEVKLSATDVDGVADVKSFTVGTPTNGTFYTDAAMTKPVTGSIDAVNGEATVYFKPNANFNGTANFTYTATDGGIADGGSPLTSAPANGTITVTAVNDAPVAAPTTATGSEDPVQGIEVKLSATDVDGVADVKSFTVGTPTNGTFYTDAAMTKPVTGSIDAVNGEATVYFKPNANFNGTANFTYTATDGGIADGGSPLTSAPANGTITVTPVNDAPVAVTTTATGAEDPSVGIAVKLSATDVDGVADVKSFTVGTPTNGTFYTDAAMTKPVTGSIDAVNGEATVYFKPNANFNGTANFTYTATDGGIADGGSPLTSTPANGTITVTPVNDAPVAVTTTATGAEDPGVGIAVKLSATDVDGVADVKSFTVGTPTNGTFYTDAAMTKPVTGSIDAVNGEATVYFKPNANFNGTANFTYTATDGGIADGGSPLTSAPANGTITVTPVNDAPVAVTTTATGAEDPSVGIAVKLSATDVDGVADVKSFTVGTPTNGTFYTDAAMTKPVTGAIDAVNGEATVYFKPNANFNGTANFTYTATDGGIADGGSPLTSAPANGTITVTPVNDAPVAVTTTATGAEDPSVGIAVKLSATDVDGVTDVKSFTVGTPTNGTFYTDAAMTKPVTGSIDAVNGEATVYFKPNANFNGTANFTYTATDGGIADGGSPLTSAPANGTITVTPVNDAPVAVTTTATGAEDPSVGIAVKLSATDVDGVADVKSFTVGTPTNGTFYTDAAMTKPVTGSIDAVNGEATVYFKPNENFNGTANFTYTATDGGIADGGSPLTSAPANGTITVTPVNDAPVAVTTTATGAEDPSVGIAVKLSATDVDGVADVKSFTVSTPTNGTFYTDAAMTKPVTGSIDAVNGEATVYFKPNENFNGTANFTYTATDGGIADGGSPLTSAPANGTITVTPVNDAPVAVTTTATGAEDPSVGIAVKLSATDVDGVADVKSFTVGTPTNGTFYTDAAMTKPVTGSIDAVNGEATVYFKPNANFNGTANFTYTATDGGIADGGSPLTSAPANGTITVTPVNDAPVAVTTTATGAEDPSVGIAVKLSATDVDGVADVKSFTVGTPTNGTFYTDAAMTKPVTGAIDAVNGEATVYFKPNANFNGTANFTYTATDGGIADGGSPLTSAPANGTITVTAVNDAPVAAPTTATGSEDPAQGIEVKLSATDVDGVADVKSFTVGTPTNGTFYTDAAMTKPVTGSIDAVNGEATVYFKPNENFN

-2766 APANGTITVTP
+2766 APANGTITITP

-2930 KSFTVGTPT
+2930 KSFTV
-2939 NGTFYTDAAMTKPVT
+2939 
-2954 GSIDAVNGEATV
+2954 S
-2966 YFKPNANFNGT
+2966 
-2977 ANFTYT
+2977 
-2983 ATDGGI
+2983 
-2989 ADGGSPLTS
+2989 
-2998 APANGTIT
+2998 
-3006 VTAVNDAPVA
+3006 
-3016 APTTA
+3016 
-3021 TGSED
+3021 
-3026 PAQGIEVKLS
+3026 
-3036 ATDVDGVADVKSFT
+3036 
-3050 VGTPTNGTFYTDAAM
+3050 
-3065 TKPVTGSIDAVNGE
+3065 
-3079 ATVYFK
+3079 
-3085 PNANFNGTANFTYT
+3085 
-3099 ATDGGIA
+3099 
-3106 DGGSPLT
+3106 
-3113 SAPANGT
+3113 
-3120 ITVTPVN
+3120 
-3127 DAPVAVTTTAT
+3127 
-3138 GAEDPSVGIA
+3138 
-3148 VKLSATDVD
+3148 
-3157 GVADVK
+3157 
-3163 SFTVGTPTNG
+3163 
-3173 TFYTDAAMTKPV
+3173 
-3185 TGSIDAV
+3185 
-3192 NGEATVY
+3192 
-3199 FKPNANFNGTANF
+3199 
-3212 TYTATDGGIADG
+3212 
-3224 GSPLTSAPANGTISV
+3224 
-3239 TPVNDAPVAV
+3239 
-3249 TTTATGA
+3249 
-3256 EDPSVGI
+3256 
-3263 AVKLSATDVDG
+3263 
-3274 VTDVKSF
+3274 
-3281 TVGTP
+3281 
-3286 TNGTF
+3286 
-3291 YTDAAMTKPVTGSI
+3291 
-3305 DAVNGEATVYFKPN
+3305 
-3319 ANFNGT
+3319 
-3325 ANFTY
+3325 
-3330 TATDGGIADGGS
+3330 
-3342 PLTSAPANGTI
+3342 
-3353 TVTPV
+3353 
-3358 NDAPVAV
+3358 
-3365 TTTASGAED
+3365 
-3374 PSVGIAV
+3374 
-3381 KLSATDVDGVTDVK
+3381 
-3395 SFTVGTPTNGTF
+3395 
-3407 YTDAAMTKPVTGSI
+3407 
-3421 DAVNGEATVYF
+3421 
-3432 KPNANF
+3432 
-3438 NGTANFTYTATDGGI
+3438 
-3453 ADGGS
+3453 
-3458 PLTSAPA
+3458 
-3465 NGTITVTPVN
+3465 
-3475 DAPVAVTTTAS
+3475 
-3486 GAEDPSVGIAV
+3486 
-3497 KLSATDVDG
+3497 
-3506 VADVKSFTVGTPTN
+3506 
-3520 GTFYTDAAMTK
+3520 
-3531 PVTGAIDAV
+3531 
-3540 NGEATVYF
+3540 
-3548 KPNANFNG
+3548 
-3556 TANFTYTATDGGIA
+3556 
-3570 DGGSPLT
+3570 
-3577 SAPANGTITVTPVND
+3577 
-3592 APVAVTTTATGAED
+3592 
-3606 PSVGIAVKLSATD
+3606 
-3619 VDGVADV
+3619 
-3626 KSFTVGTPTNGTFY
+3626 
-3640 TDAAMTKPVTGS
+3640 
-3652 IDAVNGEAT
+3652 
-3661 VYFKPNANFN
+3661 
-3671 GTANFTYTA
+3671 
-3680 TDGGITDGGSP
+3680 
-3691 LTSAPANG
+3691 
-3699 TITVTP
+3699 
-3705 VNDAPVAVTTTATG
+3705 
-3719 AEDPSVGIAVKLSAT
+3719 
-3734 DVDGVADVKSFT
+3734 
-3746 VGTPTNGTFYTD
+3746 
-3758 AAMTKPVTGAID
+3758 
-3770 AVNGEATVYFKP
+3770 
-3782 NANFNGTANFTYTAT
+3782 
-3797 DGGIADGGSPL
+3797 
-3808 TSAPANGTIT
+3808 
-3818 VTAVNDAPVA
+3818 
-3828 APTTATGS
+3828 
-3836 EDPAQGIEVKLSA
+3836 
-3849 TDVDGVADVKS
+3849 
-3860 FTVSTPTNGTFYT
+3860 
-3873 DAAMT
+3873 
-3878 KPVTGSI
+3878 
-3885 DAVNGEATV
+3885 
-3894 YFKPN
+3894 
-3899 ANFNGTANFTYT
+3899 
-3911 ATDGGIADGGS
+3911 
-3922 PLTSAPANGTIT
+3922 
-3934 VTAVNDAPVA
+3934 
-3944 APTTATGSEDPAQGI
+3944 
-3959 EVKLSATD
+3959 
-3967 VDGVADVKSFTVGT
+3967 
-3981 PTNGTFYTDAA
+3981 
-3992 MTKPVTGSID
+3992 
-4002 AVNGEATVY
+4002 
-4011 FKPNANFNGTANFT
+4011 
-4025 YTATD
+4025 
-4030 GGIADGGSPLTSAPA
+4030 
-4045 NGTITVTPVND
+4045 
-4056 APVAAATTAT
+4056 
-4066 GAEDPSVGIA
+4066 
-4076 VKLSATDVDGVAD
+4076 
-4089 VKSFTVGTP
+4089 
-4098 TNGTFYTDAAMTK
+4098 
-4111 PVTGSIDAVNGE
+4111 
-4123 ATVYFKPNANFNG
+4123 
-4136 TANFTYTATDGGI
+4136 
-4149 ADGGSPLTSAP
+4149 
-4160 ANGTITV
+4160 
-4167 TPVND
+4167 
-4172 APVAVTTTATGAE
+4172 
-4185 DPSVGIAVKLSAT
+4185 
-4198 DVDGV
+4198 
-4203 ADVKSF
+4203 
-4209 TVGTPTNGTFYTDA
+4209 
-4223 AMTKP
+4223 
-4228 VTGSIDAVN
+4228 
-4237 GEATV
+4237 
-4242 YFKPNA
+4242 
-4248 NFNGTANFT
+4248 
-4257 YTATDGGIAD
+4257 
-4267 GGSPLTSAPAN
+4267 
-4278 GTITVTPVNDAP
+4278 
-4290 VAVTTTATGAE
+4290 
-4301 DPSVGIAVKL
+4301 
-4311 SATDVDGVADVKSF
+4311 
-4325 TVGTPTNGTFYT
+4325 
-4337 DAAMTKPVTGSIDAV
+4337 
-4352 NGEATVYFKP
+4352 
-4362 NANFNGTANFT
+4362 
-4373 YTATDGGIADGGSPL
+4373 
-4388 TSAPANGTITVTAVN
+4388 
-4403 DAPVAAPTTATGSE
+4403 
-4417 DPAQGIEVKL
+4417 
-4427 SATDVDGVADVKS
+4427 
-4440 FTVGTPTNGT
+4440 
-4450 FYTDAAMTK
+4450 
-4459 PVTGSIDAVNGEATV
+4459 
-4474 YFKPN
+4474 
-4479 ANFNGTANFTYTATD
+4479 
-4494 GGIADGGSPLT
+4494 
-4505 SAPANGTITV
+4505 
-4515 TPVNDAPVAA
+4515 
-4525 ATTATGAEDP
+4525 
-4535 SVGIAVKLS
+4535 
-4544 ATDVDGVAD
+4544 
-4553 VKSFTVGTPT
+4553 TPT

-4820 AQTPDSAASTGVTT
+4820 AQTPDSAASTGVTA

-5108 TDVDGLT
+5108 TDVDGLA

-5121 VGTPTNGTFYTDA
+5121 VGTATNGTFYTDA
-5134 AMTKAVTGAIT
+5134 AMTKPVTGAIT

-5170 ATDSGNA
+5170 ATDGGNA

-5287 TDGGNADG
+5287 TDSGNADG

-5306 SITVTPVNDAP
+5306 TITVTPVNDAP
-5317 VAAATTATGSEDPSV
+5317 VAAATTATGAEDPSVGIAVKLSATDVDGLANVKSFTVGTPTNGTFYTDAAMTKPVTGAITAVNGEATVYFKPNANFNGTANFTYTATDSGNANGSNVLTSPAANGTITVTPVNDAPVAAATTATGAEDPSV

-5413 VLTSP
+5413 
-5418 AANGSITVT
+5418 I
-5427 PVNDAPV
+5427 
-5434 AVATIATGA
+5434 
-5443 EDPSVGIA
+5443 
-5451 VKLSATDVDGLANVK
+5451 
-5466 SFTVGTPTN
+5466 
-5475 GTFYTDAAMTKA
+5475 
-5487 VTGAITAVNGEATV
+5487 
-5501 YFKPNAN
+5501 
-5508 FNGTANFTYTATDS
+5508 
-5522 GNADGSNVLTSPA
+5522 LTSPA

-5574 VDGLTNVKSFTVG
+5574 VDGLANVKSFSVG

-5809 TVAPQAYVVTE
+5809 TVTPQTYVVTE
-5820 GGGAADVIDLSS
+5820 GGGAADVVDLSS
-5832 SSANNMVVGDKG
+5832 TSANNMVVGDKG

-6060 ASVYNDSSAA
+6060 ASVYNDSSNA
-6070 MSNAQSAYSDLVN
+6070 MSNAKSAYSDLVN

-6288 DLLQGSNDTNLTSY
+6288 DLLQGSNDTNLTNY

>member
-129 DATAGTVDPTI
+129 EATAGTVDPTI

-153 TSLFTAATNNSLDP
+153 TGLFTAAADNSLDP

-209 SVVVLAGQTAGALN
+209 SVVVPAGQTAGALN

-459 SSTLDVTVTPVND
+459 SSTLDVMVTPVND

-477 VVAANGAEDPAQG
+477 VVAANGTEDPAQG

-795 GNADGS
+795 GNADGT

-910 SGNADGTN
+910 SGNADGSN

-931 TAVNDAPEAVAT
+931 TPVNDAPEAVAT

-1109 TGAIDAVNGEA
+1109 TGSIDAVNGEA
-1120 TVYFKPNENFNGTAN
+1120 TVYFKPNANFNGTAN

-1144 IADGG
+1144 IAG
-1149 SPLTS
+1149 
-1154 APANGTITV
+1154 
-1163 TPVNDAP
+1163 
-1170 VAAATTATG
+1170 
-1179 AEDPSVGIAVKLSA
+1179 
-1193 TDVDGV
+1193 
-1199 ADVKSFTVGTPTNG
+1199 
-1213 TFYTDAAMTK
+1213 
-1223 PVTGSIDAVNGEAT
+1223 
-1237 VYFKP
+1237 
-1242 NENFN
+1242 
-1247 GTANFT
+1247 
-1253 YTATDGGIAD
+1253 

-1397 VNDAPVAAP
+1397 VNDAPVAEP
-1406 TTTTGSED
+1406 TTATGSEDPVQGIEVKLSATDVDGVTDVKSFTVGTPTNGTFYTDAAMTKPVTGSIDAVNGEATVYFKPNANFNGTANFTYTATDGGIADGGSPLTSAPANGTITVTPVNDAPVAEPTTATGSED

-1550 DNNTLQS
+1550 DNGTLQS

-1595 EASTAE
+1595 EATTAE

-2120 GGIPLNATISDGT
+2120 GGIPLNATITDGT

-2258 GSIDAINGEATVYF
+2258 GAIDAVNGEATVYF
-2272 KPNANFNGTANFTY
+2272 KPNENFNGTANFTY
-2286 TATDSGNAD
+2286 TATDGGIAD
-2295 GSNPLTSAPANGTI
+2295 GGSPLTSAPANGTI
-2309 TVTAVND
+2309 TVTPVND
-2316 APVAAPTTAT
+2316 APVAVTTTAT

-2437 TTTATGAEDPSV
+2437 ATTATGAEDPSVGIAVKLSATDVDGVADVKSFTVGTPTNGTFYTDAAMTKPVTGAIDAVNGEATVYFKPNENFNGTANFTYTATDGGIADGGSPLTSTPANGTITVTPVNDAPVAVTTTATGAEDPSV

-2464 DVKSFTV
+2464 DVKSFTVGTPTNGTFYTDAAMTKPVTGSIDAVNGEATVYFKPNANFNGTANFTYTATDGGIADGGSPLTSAPANGTITVTAVNDAPVAAPTTATGSEDPVQGIEVKLSATDVDGVTDVKSFTV

-2701 TVGTPTN
+2701 TV
-2708 GTFYT
+2708 
-2713 DAAMTKPVTGSIDAV
+2713 S
-2728 NGEATVYFKPN
+2728 
-2739 ANFNGTANFTYT
+2739 
-2751 ATDGGIADGGSPLTS
+2751 
-2766 APANGTITVTP
+2766 
-2777 VNDAPVAVTT
+2777 
-2787 TATGAEDPSVG
+2787 
-2798 IAVKLS
+2798 
-2804 ATDVDGVADVKS
+2804 
-2816 FTVGTP
+2816 
-2822 TNGTFYTDAAMTKP
+2822 
-2836 VTGSIDAVNGEATVY
+2836 
-2851 FKPNENFNGTA
+2851 
-2862 NFTYTATDGGI
+2862 
-2873 ADGGSPLT
+2873 
-2881 SAPANG
+2881 
-2887 TITVTPV
+2887 
-2894 NDAPVAVTT
+2894 
-2903 TATGAEDPSVGIAV
+2903 
-2917 KLSATDVDGVADV
+2917 
-2930 KSFTVGTPT
+2930 
-2939 NGTFYTDAAMTKPVT
+2939 
-2954 GSIDAVNGEATV
+2954 
-2966 YFKPNANFNGT
+2966 
-2977 ANFTYT
+2977 
-2983 ATDGGI
+2983 
-2989 ADGGSPLTS
+2989 
-2998 APANGTIT
+2998 
-3006 VTAVNDAPVA
+3006 
-3016 APTTA
+3016 
-3021 TGSED
+3021 
-3026 PAQGIEVKLS
+3026 
-3036 ATDVDGVADVKSFT
+3036 
-3050 VGTPTNGTFYTDAAM
+3050 
-3065 TKPVTGSIDAVNGE
+3065 
-3079 ATVYFK
+3079 
-3085 PNANFNGTANFTYT
+3085 
-3099 ATDGGIA
+3099 
-3106 DGGSPLT
+3106 
-3113 SAPANGT
+3113 
-3120 ITVTPVN
+3120 
-3127 DAPVAVTTTAT
+3127 
-3138 GAEDPSVGIA
+3138 
-3148 VKLSATDVD
+3148 
-3157 GVADVK
+3157 
-3163 SFTVGTPTNG
+3163 
-3173 TFYTDAAMTKPV
+3173 
-3185 TGSIDAV
+3185 
-3192 NGEATVY
+3192 
-3199 FKPNANFNGTANF
+3199 
-3212 TYTATDGGIADG
+3212 
-3224 GSPLTSAPANGTISV
+3224 
-3239 TPVNDAPVAV
+3239 
-3249 TTTATGA
+3249 
-3256 EDPSVGI
+3256 
-3263 AVKLSATDVDG
+3263 
-3274 VTDVKSF
+3274 
-3281 TVGTP
+3281 
-3286 TNGTF
+3286 
-3291 YTDAAMTKPVTGSI
+3291 
-3305 DAVNGEATVYFKPN
+3305 
-3319 ANFNGT
+3319 
-3325 ANFTY
+3325 
-3330 TATDGGIADGGS
+3330 
-3342 PLTSAPANGTI
+3342 
-3353 TVTPV
+3353 
-3358 NDAPVAV
+3358 
-3365 TTTASGAED
+3365 
-3374 PSVGIAV
+3374 
-3381 KLSATDVDGVTDVK
+3381 
-3395 SFTVGTPTNGTF
+3395 
-3407 YTDAAMTKPVTGSI
+3407 
-3421 DAVNGEATVYF
+3421 
-3432 KPNANF
+3432 
-3438 NGTANFTYTATDGGI
+3438 
-3453 ADGGS
+3453 
-3458 PLTSAPA
+3458 
-3465 NGTITVTPVN
+3465 
-3475 DAPVAVTTTAS
+3475 
-3486 GAEDPSVGIAV
+3486 
-3497 KLSATDVDG
+3497 
-3506 VADVKSFTVGTPTN
+3506 TPTN

-3577 SAPANGTITVTPVND
+3577 SAPANG
-3592 APVAVTTTATGAED
+3592 A
-3606 PSVGIAVKLSATD
+3606 
-3619 VDGVADV
+3619 
-3626 KSFTVGTPTNGTFY
+3626 
-3640 TDAAMTKPVTGS
+3640 
-3652 IDAVNGEAT
+3652 
-3661 VYFKPNANFN
+3661 
-3671 GTANFTYTA
+3671 
-3680 TDGGITDGGSP
+3680 
-3691 LTSAPANG
+3691 
-3699 TITVTP
+3699 ITVTP

-3860 FTVSTPTNGTFYT
+3860 FTV
-3873 DAAMT
+3873 
-3878 KPVTGSI
+3878 
-3885 DAVNGEATV
+3885 
-3894 YFKPN
+3894 
-3899 ANFNGTANFTYT
+3899 
-3911 ATDGGIADGGS
+3911 
-3922 PLTSAPANGTIT
+3922 
-3934 VTAVNDAPVA
+3934 
-3944 APTTATGSEDPAQGI
+3944 
-3959 EVKLSATD
+3959 
-3967 VDGVADVKSFTVGT
+3967 GT

-3992 MTKPVTGSID
+3992 MTKPVTGSIE

-4011 FKPNANFNGTANFT
+4011 FKPN
-4025 YTATD
+4025 
-4030 GGIADGGSPLTSAPA
+4030 
-4045 NGTITVTPVND
+4045 
-4056 APVAAATTAT
+4056 
-4066 GAEDPSVGIA
+4066 E
-4076 VKLSATDVDGVAD
+4076 
-4089 VKSFTVGTP
+4089 
-4098 TNGTFYTDAAMTK
+4098 
-4111 PVTGSIDAVNGE
+4111 
-4123 ATVYFKPNANFNG
+4123 NFNG

-4172 APVAVTTTATGAE
+4172 APVAVT
-4185 DPSVGIAVKLSAT
+4185 
-4198 DVDGV
+4198 
-4203 ADVKSF
+4203 
-4209 TVGTPTNGTFYTDA
+4209 
-4223 AMTKP
+4223 
-4228 VTGSIDAVN
+4228 
-4237 GEATV
+4237 
-4242 YFKPNA
+4242 
-4248 NFNGTANFT
+4248 
-4257 YTATDGGIAD
+4257 
-4267 GGSPLTSAPAN
+4267 
-4278 GTITVTPVNDAP
+4278 
-4290 VAVTTTATGAE
+4290 
-4301 DPSVGIAVKL
+4301 
-4311 SATDVDGVADVKSF
+4311 
-4325 TVGTPTNGTFYT
+4325 
-4337 DAAMTKPVTGSIDAV
+4337 
-4352 NGEATVYFKP
+4352 
-4362 NANFNGTANFT
+4362 
-4373 YTATDGGIADGGSPL
+4373 
-4388 TSAPANGTITVTAVN
+4388 
-4403 DAPVAAPTTATGSE
+4403 
-4417 DPAQGIEVKL
+4417 
-4427 SATDVDGVADVKS
+4427 
-4440 FTVGTPTNGT
+4440 
-4450 FYTDAAMTK
+4450 
-4459 PVTGSIDAVNGEATV
+4459 
-4474 YFKPN
+4474 
-4479 ANFNGTANFTYTATD
+4479 
-4494 GGIADGGSPLT
+4494 
-4505 SAPANGTITV
+4505 
-4515 TPVNDAPVAA
+4515 
-4525 ATTATGAEDP
+4525 TTATGAEDP

-4820 AQTPDSAASTGVTT
+4820 AQTPDSAASTGVTA

-4967 GYVYNH
+4967 GNVYNH

-5108 TDVDGLT
+5108 TDVDGLA

-5121 VGTPTNGTFYTDA
+5121 VGTSTNGTFYTDA
-5134 AMTKAVTGAIT
+5134 AMTKPVTGAIT

-5170 ATDSGNA
+5170 ATDGGNA

-5255 VTGAINAVNG
+5255 VTGAITAVNG

-5287 TDGGNADG
+5287 TDG
-5295 SNVLTSPAANG
+5295 
-5306 SITVTPVNDAP
+5306 
-5317 VAAATTATGSEDPSV
+5317 
-5332 GIAVKLSATDVDGLT
+5332 
-5347 NVKSFTV
+5347 
-5354 GTPTNGTFYTDAAMT
+5354 
-5369 KAVTGAITAVN
+5369 
-5380 GEATVYFKPNTN
+5380 
-5392 FNGTANFTYTATDG
+5392 
-5406 GNADGSN
+5406 
-5413 VLTSP
+5413 
-5418 AANGSITVT
+5418 
-5427 PVNDAPV
+5427 
-5434 AVATIATGA
+5434 
-5443 EDPSVGIA
+5443 
-5451 VKLSATDVDGLANVK
+5451 
-5466 SFTVGTPTN
+5466 
-5475 GTFYTDAAMTKA
+5475 
-5487 VTGAITAVNGEATV
+5487 
-5501 YFKPNAN
+5501 
-5508 FNGTANFTYTATDS
+5508 

-5631 TYTATDSGNANGSNP
+5631 TYTATDSGNANGSNVLTSPAANGTITVTPVNDAPVAAATTATGAEDPSVGIAVKLSATDVDGLTNVKSFTVGTPTNGTFYTDAAMTKAVTGAISAVNGEATVYFKPNANFNGTANFTYTATDSGNADGSNVLTSPAANGSITVTPVNDAPVAAATTATGAEDPSVGIAVKLSATDVDGLANVKSFTVGTPTNGTFYTDAAMTKPVTGAITAVNGEATVYFKPNANFNGTANFTYTAADSGNANGSNP

-5783 DRTVEISVKDNAG
+5783 DRTVEIAVKDNAG

-5809 TVAPQAYVVTE
+5809 TVTPQTYVVTE
-5820 GGGAADVIDLSS
+5820 GGGAADVVDLSS
-5832 SSANNMVVGDKG
+5832 TSANNMVVGDKG

-5975 PNMYTAIQGNPL
+5975 PNVYTSVDGNPY
-5987 LGSTSWFGSNVYF
+5987 LGWTGWNGSDVYF
-6000 DSIVNSGNYV
+6000 DSVVNNSNYV
-6010 LGQTNSVTTTIN
+6010 LGQSTPVTATIN

-6030 GDGKVYSYDGWG
+6030 GDGNVYSYYNGYR
-6042 NKNLEGT
+6042 NYEGT

-6060 ASVYNDSSAA
+6060 ASVYNDSSNA
-6070 MSNAQSAYSDLVN
+6070 MSNAKSAYSDLVN

-6288 DLLQGSNDTNLTSY
+6288 DLLQGNNDTNLTNY